1 MPYMTKTYRYRN
13 SLDAIYDRSRL
24 AKSMRAVI
32 FVAALVAALAL
43 LAGTAMEVRGQA
55 SMGRISG
62 TVVDAETGDPLIGA
76 TVVVV
81 GLELG
86 AMADLEGTYLI
97 RNVPAGLHAVQVSM
111 IGYAAKRITEIQ
123 VEPDQVSRIDITVEQ
138 ELIVADVVEVT
149 ARSLENT
156 EASLLKQRQNALS
169 ISDAISA
176 EDISRGAQGDVAAA
190 MTRVTGASVV
200 DGKYVYIRGLG
211 ERYSTAQ
218 LNGTSLPNADPNSKS
233 VQMDIFAANL
243 LDNITTEKTFTP
255 DKPGNFTGGSV
266 NVKTKSLP
274 ESFTMSFSSS
284 TKYNTQSSF
293 KDMLSYEGGEYDF
306 LGFDDGTRD
315 IPLPLRNPDVEIPS
329 ITSALRDPEA
339 AQLLDLYSRSFTDK
353 SMTPT
358 TIEGGL
364 GQSYAFSIGN
374 QTEIAERPFGMLG
387 SVSYNRNI
395 SAYDNGASGI
405 WKRVSRE
412 AEGLN
417 RERFATDMSGS
428 EEVLWGGLVNATYQP
443 SITHEIGVNVL
454 YNRSGEKLSRFQTGA
469 WPSSLPGENVRYET
483 RVLSF
488 IEREMRSLQFRGKHV
503 MPSVSNMEIE
513 WTGAFIRSNQDEPD
527 LRYFTNEF
535 QTVDA
540 AGEGAPDID
549 SYTIALSNYAAPTR
563 YFRNLEESNRDFKLD
578 VTLPF
583 TPWSG
588 LTARMKFGGAYLD
601 KDHTFRERRFS
612 FRQDAL
618 QYRNDPVVFFST
630 VRTGILP
637 DEYQD
642 TPGFTRFGNFVS
654 EDSDL
659 RNNYDGDQEIRAGYV
674 MLDLPLTRRFKVTGG
689 ARYESTLLDVAS
701 HETTLTPG
709 RLDEKDWLPS
719 INTVYQVVDNMNV
732 RGAYSRTLARPSFR
746 ELAPFASFLFVGDY
760 IFVGNSDLKR
770 TLIDNYDLRWEW
782 FNRPGEI
789 YALSYFYKKFE
800 NPIERVI
807 VTTNGE
813 IQFQNV
819 DRALVSGLELE
830 FRKQLDQLHPSLGNF
845 QLGGNLSLISSQV
858 DIAPSELAIIRA
870 LDPGAG
876 ETRKLQG
883 QSPYVVNID
892 AMYDNPDTGTLVSVH
907 YNVFGER
914 LSEVSTGGTP
924 NAFEQPAGMLDITGS
939 QRLWDRV
946 TLKFSAKNLLDP
958 DIKKVHPFN
967 NEEYIRSLYKRGR
980 TFSLGFS
987 YGI

>member
-1 MPYMTKTYRYRN
+1 MAKTYRFGN
-13 SLDAIYDRSRL
+13 SLDALYDGSRL
-24 AKSMRAVI
+24 ATSMRAAV
-32 FVAALVAALAL
+32 FTAALAL
-43 LAGTAMEVRGQA
+43 LAFTVMEARGQA

-86 AMADLEGTYLI
+86 AMADLEGAYLI
-97 RNVPAGLHAVQVSM
+97 RNVPAGLHTVRVSM
-111 IGYAAKRITEIQ
+111 IGYAAKRVTEIQ
-123 VEPDQVSRIDITVEQ
+123 VDPGQVSRINITVEQ

-149 ARSLENT
+149 ARHLENT
-156 EASLLKQRQNALS
+156 EAALLKQRQNALS

-274 ESFTMSFSSS
+274 ESFTMSFSTS

-293 KDMLSYEGGEYDF
+293 KDMLSYDGGEYDF
-306 LGFDDGTRD
+306 LGFDDGIRD

-339 AQLLDLYSRSFTDK
+339 AQLLDLYSKSFADK

-374 QTEIAERPFGMLG
+374 QTEIADRPFGMLG
-387 SVSYNRNI
+387 SVSFNRNI

-412 AEGLN
+412 SEGLN

-443 SITHEIGVNVL
+443 SITHEVGVNVL

-563 YFRNLEESNRDFKLD
+563 YFRNLVESNRDFKLD

-583 TPWSG
+583 TPWDG
-588 LTARMKFGGAYLD
+588 LTARLKLGGAYLD

-630 VRTGILP
+630 ARTGILP
-637 DEYQD
+637 DELQD

-654 EDSDL
+654 EDTDL
-659 RNNYDGDQEIRAGYV
+659 KNNYDGDQEIRAGYL
-674 MLDLPLTRRFKVTGG
+674 MLDLPLTKRFKITGG

-701 HETTLTPG
+701 HETSLAPG

-760 IFVGNSDLKR
+760 IFVGNSELKR
-770 TLIDNYDLRWEW
+770 TLIDNYDFRWEW

-800 NPIERVI
+800 NPIERAI

-830 FRKQLDQLHPSLGNF
+830 FRKQLDQLHPALSNF
-845 QLGGNLSLISSQV
+845 QVGGNLSLVRSQV

-870 LDPGAG
+870 LDPGAA

-892 AMYDNPDTGTLVSVH
+892 AMYDNTDTGTLVSVH

-967 NEEYIRSLYKRGR
+967 NEEFIRSLYKRGR
-980 TFSLGFS
+980 TFSFGFS

>member
-1 MPYMTKTYRYRN
+1 MTSAFPFANCRFPKIVPGWMVG
-13 SLDAIYDRSRL
+13 SML
-24 AKSMRAVI
+24 AAV
-32 FVAALVAALAL
+32 
-43 LAGTAMEVRGQA
+43 TAVTLFAVTLTEVRAQGLE
-55 SMGRISG
+55 GRISG
-62 TVVDAETGDPLIGA
+62 TIVDADTGDPLIGA
-76 TVVVV
+76 SVLVT
-81 GLELG
+81 GLALG

-97 RNVPAGLHAVQVSM
+97 RNVPAGQHTIVVSM
-111 IGYAAKRITEIQ
+111 IGYAQKRITEIQ
-123 VEPDQVSRIDITVEQ
+123 VDPGQVTKIDVSVE
-138 ELIVADVVEVT
+138 EVILEADVVEVT
-149 ARSLENT
+149 ARSLQNT
-156 EASLLKQRQNALS
+156 EAALLKRRQNALS

-218 LNGTSLPNADPNSKS
+218 LNGTSLPNTDPNSKS
-233 VQMDIFAANL
+233 VQMDIFATNL

-274 ESFTMSFSSS
+274 ESFTMSFSTS
-284 TKYNTQSSF
+284 TKYNSQSSF
-293 KDMLSYEGGEYDF
+293 KDMLSYDGGEYDF

-315 IPLPLRNPDVEIPS
+315 IPLPLQNPDVEIPS

-339 AQLLDLYSRSFTDK
+339 AQLLDVYSKSFTDK
-353 SMTPT
+353 TMTPT
-358 TIEGGL
+358 TIEGAL
-364 GQSYAFSIGN
+364 GQSYSFSIGN
-374 QTEIAERPFGMLG
+374 QTTVLDRPFGMLG
-387 SVSYNRNI
+387 SVSYSRNI

-412 AEGLN
+412 SEGLN
-417 RERFATDMSGS
+417 RERFATDSSGS
-428 EEVLWGGLVNATYQP
+428 EEVLWGGLVNATYRP
-443 SITHEIGVNVL
+443 SITHEIGANLL

-469 WPSSLPGENVRYET
+469 WPSSLPGDNVRYET

-503 MPSVSNMEIE
+503 LPSVSNMEIE
-513 WTGAFIRSNQDEPD
+513 WTGAFIRSTQDEPD

-540 AGEGAPDID
+540 EGQGASDID

-583 TPWSG
+583 SPWSG
-588 LTARMKFGGAYLD
+588 LTARLKLGGAYLD

-612 FRQDAL
+612 FRQDNL
-618 QYRNDPVVFFST
+618 QYRNDPVVFFSSA
-630 VRTGILP
+630 RTGILP
-637 DEYQD
+637 NELQD

-659 RNNYDGDQEIRAGYV
+659 KNNYDGEQEIMAGYV
-674 MLDLPLTRRFKVTGG
+674 MLDLPFSRRFKVTGG

-701 HETTLTPG
+701 HEPSLSPG
-709 RLDEKDWLPS
+709 KLDEKDWLPS
-719 INTVYQVVDNMNV
+719 VNTVYQVVDNMNV

-760 IFVGNSDLKR
+760 IFVGNSELKR

-782 FNRPGEI
+782 FTRPGEI
-789 YALSYFYKKFE
+789 AALSYFYKKFE

-819 DRALVSGLELE
+819 DAAFVTGVELE
-830 FRKQLDQLHPSLGNF
+830 YRKRLDQLHPSLSNF
-845 QLGGNLSLISSQV
+845 QIGGNLSLVRSQV
-858 DIAPSELAIIRA
+858 DIAPSELAVIRA
-870 LDPGAG
+870 LDPNAAD
-876 ETRKLQG
+876 TRELQG

-892 AMYDNPDTGTLVSVH
+892 AMYDNTDTGTLVSVH

-967 NEEYIRSLYKRGR
+967 NEEFIRSLYKRGR
-980 TFSLGFS
+980 TYSIGFS

>member
-1 MPYMTKTYRYRN
+1 MTKTYRFRN
-13 SLDAIYDRSRL
+13 GHYAKYDRNRL
-24 AKSMRAVI
+24 AASMRAAVV
-32 FVAALVAALAL
+32 VAALAVVLAL

-62 TVVDAETGDPLIGA
+62 TVVDAATGDPLIGA

-86 AMADLEGTYLI
+86 AMADLEGAYLI
-97 RNVPAGLHAVQVSM
+97 RNVPAGLHTVRVSM
-111 IGYAAKRITEIQ
+111 IGYAAKRVTGVH

-156 EASLLKQRQNALS
+156 EASLLKRRQNALS

-218 LNGTSLPNADPNSKS
+218 LNGTALPNADPNSKS

-274 ESFTMSFSSS
+274 ESFTMSFSTS

-315 IPLPLRNPDVEIPS
+315 IPLPLQNPDVEIPG

-339 AQLLDLYSRSFTDK
+339 AQLLDLYSKSFADK

-387 SVSYNRNI
+387 SVSYNRNV

-513 WTGAFIRSNQDEPD
+513 WTGAFIRSTQDEPD

-588 LTARMKFGGAYLD
+588 LTARLKFGGAYLD

-630 VRTGILP
+630 ARTGILP
-637 DEYQD
+637 DEFQD

-659 RNNYDGDQEIRAGYV
+659 RNNYDGDQEIRAGYM
-674 MLDLPLTRRFKVTGG
+674 MLDLPITRRFKVTGG

-701 HETTLTPG
+701 HETSLTPG

-760 IFVGNSDLKR
+760 IFVGNSELKR
-770 TLIDNYDLRWEW
+770 TLIDNYDFRWEW
-782 FNRPGEI
+782 FTRPGEI
-789 YALSYFYKKFE
+789 
-800 NPIERVI
+800 
-807 VTTNGE
+807 
-813 IQFQNV
+813 
-819 DRALVSGLELE
+819 
-830 FRKQLDQLHPSLGNF
+830 
-845 QLGGNLSLISSQV
+845 
-858 DIAPSELAIIRA
+858 
-870 LDPGAG
+870 
-876 ETRKLQG
+876 
-883 QSPYVVNID
+883 
-892 AMYDNPDTGTLVSVH
+892 
-907 YNVFGER
+907 
-914 LSEVSTGGTP
+914 
-924 NAFEQPAGMLDITGS
+924 
-939 QRLWDRV
+939 
-946 TLKFSAKNLLDP
+946 
-958 DIKKVHPFN
+958 
-967 NEEYIRSLYKRGR
+967 
-980 TFSLGFS
+980 
-987 YGI
+987 

>member
-1 MPYMTKTYRYRN
+1 MTKEYRWSGFRI
-13 SLDAIYDRSRL
+13 SKFGTGWLVRPLL
-24 AKSMRAVI
+24 A
-32 FVAALVAALAL
+32 AATALAIV
-43 LAGTAMEVRGQA
+43 AGTATEMRAQESA
-55 SMGRISG
+55 GRISG
-62 TVVDAETGDPLIGA
+62 TVVDSETGDPLIGA
-76 TVVVV
+76 TVTVV
-81 GLELG
+81 GLQLG
-86 AMADLEGTYLI
+86 AMADLEGTFLI
-97 RNVPAGLHAVQVSM
+97 RNVPVGQHTVLVSM
-111 IGYAAKRITEIQ
+111 IGFAQKRVTE
-123 VEPDQVSRIDITVEQ
+123 VRVDPGQVSRIDIAVDQ

-156 EASLLKQRQNALS
+156 EAALLKQRQNALS

-211 ERYSTAQ
+211 ERYSSAQ
-218 LNGTSLPNADPNSKS
+218 LNGTSLPNTDPNSKS
-233 VQMDIFAANL
+233 VQMDIFATNL

-274 ESFTMSFSSS
+274 ESFTMSFSTS
-284 TKYNTQSSF
+284 TKYNSQSSF
-293 KDMLSYEGGEYDF
+293 KDILSYDGGEYDF

-315 IPLPLRNPDVEIPS
+315 IPLALQNPDVEIPS

-339 AQLLDLYSRSFTDK
+339 AQLLDLYSKSFGDK

-358 TIEGGL
+358 TTEGAL
-364 GQSYAFSIGN
+364 GQSYSFSIGN
-374 QTEIAERPFGMLG
+374 QTTVLDRPFGMLG

-412 AEGLN
+412 SEGLN
-417 RERFATDMSGS
+417 RERFATDTNGS
-428 EEVLWGGLVNATYQP
+428 EEVLWGGLVNATYRP
-443 SITHEIGVNVL
+443 SITHEIGANVL
-454 YNRSGEKLSRFQTGA
+454 YNRSGEKQSRYQTGA
-469 WPSSLPGENVRYET
+469 WPSSLPGDNVRYET

-503 MPSVSNMEIE
+503 LPSVSNLEIE
-513 WTGAFIRSNQDEPD
+513 WNGAFIRSTQDEPD
-527 LRYFTNEF
+527 LRFFTNEF

-540 AGEGAPDID
+540 EGQGASDID

-563 YFRNLEESNRDFKLD
+563 YFRNLEETNRDFKLD
-578 VTLPF
+578 LTLPF
-583 TPWSG
+583 SPWSG
-588 LTARMKFGGAYLD
+588 LTARLKLGGAYLD

-612 FRQDAL
+612 FRQDNL
-618 QYRNDPVVFFST
+618 QYRNDPVVFFSSA
-630 VRTGILP
+630 RTGILP
-637 DEYQD
+637 DAFQD

-659 RNNYDGDQEIRAGYV
+659 KNNYDGEQEIMAGYV
-674 MLDLPLTRRFKVTGG
+674 MLDLPFSRRFKVTGG
-689 ARYESTLLDVAS
+689 ARYESTLLDVVS
-701 HETTLTPG
+701 HEPSLSPG
-709 RLDEKDWLPS
+709 KLDEKDWLPS
-719 INTVYQVVDNMNV
+719 VNTVYEVVDNMNV

-746 ELAPFASFLFVGDY
+746 ELAPFASFLFVGDF
-760 IFVGNSDLKR
+760 IFVGNNELKR

-782 FNRPGEI
+782 FTRPGEI

-819 DRALVSGLELE
+819 DAAFVTGVELE
-830 FRKQLDQLHPSLGNF
+830 YRTRLDQLHPSLSNF
-845 QLGGNLSLISSQV
+845 QIGGNLSLVRSQV
-858 DIAPSELAIIRA
+858 DIAPSELAVIRA
-870 LDPGAG
+870 LDPNAG
-876 ETRKLQG
+876 DTRELQG
-883 QSPYVVNID
+883 QSPYVVNFD
-892 AMYDNPDTGTLVSVH
+892 AMYDNTDTGTLVSVH

-967 NEEYIRSLYKRGR
+967 NEEFIRSLYKRGR
-980 TFSLGFS
+980 TYSVGFS

>member
-1 MPYMTKTYRYRN
+1 MTKTYRFRN
-13 SLDAIYDRSRL
+13 SHDEIYDRSRL
-24 AKSMRAVI
+24 AKSMLAVV
-32 FVAALVAALAL
+32 FVAALAL
-43 LAGTAMEVRGQA
+43 LAGTAMEIRGQT

-111 IGYAAKRITEIQ
+111 IGYAATRITEIR
-123 VEPDQVSRIDITVEQ
+123 VEPGQVSRIDITVEQ

-156 EASLLKQRQNALS
+156 EASLLKHRQNALS

-293 KDMLSYEGGEYDF
+293 KDMLSYDGGEYDF

-329 ITSALRDPEA
+329 ITSALRDPET

-412 AEGLN
+412 SEGLN

-503 MPSVSNMEIE
+503 MPSVSNLEIE

-630 VRTGILP
+630 ARTGILP

-701 HETTLTPG
+701 HETSLTPG

-760 IFVGNSDLKR
+760 IFVGNSELKR
-770 TLIDNYDLRWEW
+770 TLIDNYDFRWEW

-892 AMYDNPDTGTLVSVH
+892 AMYDNTDTGTLVSVH

-967 NEEYIRSLYKRGR
+967 NEEYIRSLYQRGR

>member
-1 MPYMTKTYRYRN
+1 MKSENRFSILHYPK
-13 SLDAIYDRSRL
+13 IEPGRL
-24 AKSMRAVI
+24 FSSMLAVL
-32 FVAALVAALAL
+32 FAAAVL
-43 LAGTAMEVRGQA
+43 LGTAAEAGAQQ
-55 SMGRISG
+55 STGRISG
-62 TVVDAETGDPLIGA
+62 TVVDSETGDPLIGA
-76 TVVVV
+76 TVTVV
-81 GLELG
+81 GLQLG
-86 AMADLEGTYLI
+86 AMADLEGTFLI
-97 RNVPAGLHAVQVSM
+97 RNVPVGQHTVLVSM
-111 IGYAAKRITEIQ
+111 IGFAQKRVTEIQ
-123 VEPDQVSRIDITVEQ
+123 VDTGQVSRIDIAVDP
-138 ELIVADVVEVT
+138 ELIMADVVEVT
-149 ARSLENT
+149 ARSLQNT

-211 ERYSTAQ
+211 ERYSSAQ
-218 LNGTSLPNADPNSKS
+218 LNGTSLPNTDPNSKS
-233 VQMDIFAANL
+233 VQMDIFATNL

-274 ESFTMSFSSS
+274 ESFTMSFSTS
-284 TKYNTQSSF
+284 TKYNAQSSF
-293 KDMLSYEGGEYDF
+293 KDILSYDGGEYDF

-339 AQLLDLYSRSFTDK
+339 AQLLDLYSKSFTDK

-358 TIEGGL
+358 SIEGGL

-374 QTEIAERPFGMLG
+374 QTEIADRPFGMLG

-412 AEGLN
+412 SEGLN

-443 SITHEIGVNVL
+443 DITHEIGVNVL

-469 WPSSLPGENVRYET
+469 WPSSLPGDNVRYET

-503 MPSVSNMEIE
+503 LPSVSNLEIE
-513 WTGAFIRSNQDEPD
+513 WNGAFIRSTQDEPD
-527 LRYFTNEF
+527 LRFFTNEF

-540 AGEGAPDID
+540 EGQGASDID

-563 YFRNLEESNRDFKLD
+563 YFRNLEETNRDFKLD
-578 VTLPF
+578 LTLPF
-583 TPWSG
+583 SPWSG
-588 LTARMKFGGAYLD
+588 LTARLKLGGAYLD

-612 FRQDAL
+612 FRQDNL
-618 QYRNDPVVFFST
+618 QYRNDPVVFFSSA
-630 VRTGILP
+630 RTGILP

-659 RNNYDGDQEIRAGYV
+659 KNNYDGGQEIMAGYV
-674 MLDLPLTRRFKVTGG
+674 MLDLPFSRRFKVTGG
-689 ARYESTLLDVAS
+689 ARYESTLLDVVS
-701 HETTLTPG
+701 HEPSLSPG
-709 RLDEKDWLPS
+709 KLDEKDWLPS
-719 INTVYQVVDNMNV
+719 VNTVYEVVDNMNV

-760 IFVGNSDLKR
+760 IFVGNSELKR

-782 FNRPGEI
+782 FTRPGEI

-819 DRALVSGLELE
+819 DAAFVTGVELE
-830 FRKQLDQLHPSLGNF
+830 YRTRLDQLHPFLSNF
-845 QLGGNLSLISSQV
+845 QIGGNLSLVRSQV
-858 DIAPSELAIIRA
+858 DIAPSELAVIRA
-870 LDPGAG
+870 LDPNAAD
-876 ETRKLQG
+876 TRELQG

-892 AMYDNPDTGTLVSVH
+892 AMYDNTDTGTLVSVH
-907 YNVFGER
+907 YNVFGQR

-967 NEEYIRSLYKRGR
+967 NEEFIRSLYKRGR
-980 TFSLGFS
+980 TYSVGFS

>member
-1 MPYMTKTYRYRN
+1 MTGRYRFRN
-13 SLDAIYDRSRL
+13 SPGSKFDRSLL
-24 AKSMRAVI
+24 AASMLAVV
-32 FVAALVAALAL
+32 FAVAL
-43 LAGTAMEVRGQA
+43 LAGTAFDVRAQA
-55 SMGRISG
+55 SVGRISG

-76 TVVVV
+76 TVAVA

-86 AMADLEGTYLI
+86 GMADLEGNYLI
-97 RNVPAGLHAVQVSM
+97 RNVPVGKHTVQVSM
-111 IGYAAKRITEIQ
+111 IGYARKRVTEIR
-123 VEPDQVSRIDITVEQ
+123 VVPGQVSRIDIAVVQ

-156 EASLLKQRQNALS
+156 EAALLKRRQNALS

-176 EDISRGAQGDVAAA
+176 EDISRSAQGDVAAA
-190 MTRVTGASVV
+190 MARVTGASVV

-233 VQMDIFAANL
+233 VQMDIFATNL

-274 ESFTMSFSSS
+274 ESFTMSFSTS
-284 TKYNTQSSF
+284 TKFNTQSSF
-293 KDMLSYEGGEYDF
+293 KDMLSYDGGEYDF

-315 IPLPLRNPDVEIPS
+315 IPLPLQNPDVEIPS
-329 ITSALRDPEA
+329 ITSALRDPAA
-339 AQLLDLYSRSFTDK
+339 AQLLDLYSKSFTDK
-353 SMTPT
+353 TMAPT
-358 TIEGGL
+358 TQKGGL

-374 QTEIAERPFGMLG
+374 QTEIADRPFGMLG

-412 AEGLN
+412 SEGLN

-428 EEVLWGGLVNATYQP
+428 EEVLWGGLVNATYRP
-443 SITHEIGVNVL
+443 SITHEIGANVL

-503 MPSVSNMEIE
+503 LPSVSNIEIE

-563 YFRNLEESNRDFKLD
+563 YFRNLEESNRDFRLD

-583 TPWSG
+583 TSWSG
-588 LTARMKFGGAYLD
+588 LAARLKFGGAFLD

-612 FRQDAL
+612 FRQDNL
-618 QYRNDPVVFFST
+618 LYRNDPVVFFSSA
-630 VRTGILP
+630 RSGILP
-637 DEYQD
+637 DEFQD

-659 RNNYDGDQEIRAGYV
+659 KNDYDGEQEIRAGYL
-674 MLDLPLTRRFKVTGG
+674 MLDLPLTRRFRVTGG

-701 HETTLTPG
+701 HDESLTPG
-709 RLDEKDWLPS
+709 KLDEKDWLPS
-719 INTVYQVVDNMNV
+719 INTVFQVVDNMNV
-732 RGAYSRTLARPSFR
+732 RGVYSRTLARPSFR

-760 IFVGNSDLKR
+760 TFVGNSELKR
-770 TLIDNYDLRWEW
+770 TLIDNYDFRWEW

-789 YALSYFYKKFE
+789 HALSYFYKKFE

-819 DRALVSGLELE
+819 DRAFVTGLELE
-830 FRKQLDQLHPSLGNF
+830 YRKRLDQLHPALSNF
-845 QLGGNLSLISSQV
+845 QLGGNLSLVKSQV
-858 DIAPSELAIIRA
+858 DIAPSELTIIRA
-870 LDPGAG
+870 LDPSAA
-876 ETRKLQG
+876 ETRELQG
-883 QSPYVVNID
+883 QSPYVINID
-892 AMYDNPDTGTLVSVH
+892 AMYDNTDTGTLLSVH

-924 NAFEQPAGMLDITGS
+924 SAFEQPAGMLDITGS

-958 DIKKVHPFN
+958 DIKKVHSFN
-967 NEEYIRSLYKRGR
+967 SEEFIRSLYKRGR
-980 TFSLGFS
+980 TFSMGFS

>member
-1 MPYMTKTYRYRN
+1 MTKTYRFRN
-13 SLDAIYDRSRL
+13 SLYAKCDRSWL
-24 AKSMRAVI
+24 ATTMLAAVL
-32 FVAALVAALAL
+32 AAALAL
-43 LAGTAMEVRGQA
+43 VAGTAMEVRGQE

-62 TVVDAETGDPLIGA
+62 TVVDSETGDPLIGA

-86 AMADLEGTYLI
+86 SMADLEGSYLI
-97 RNVPAGLHAVQVSM
+97 RNVPAGQHTVQVSM
-111 IGYAAKRITEIQ
+111 IGYAAMRVTEIQ
-123 VEPDQVSRIDITVEQ
+123 VEPGQVSRIDITVEQ
-138 ELIVADVVEVT
+138 ELILADVVEVT

-156 EASLLKQRQNALS
+156 EAALLKRRQNALS

-218 LNGTSLPNADPNSKS
+218 LNGTSLPNTDPNSKS
-233 VQMDIFAANL
+233 VQMDIFATNL

-255 DKPGNFTGGSV
+255 DKPGNFTGGSI

-274 ESFTMSFSSS
+274 ESFTMSFSTS

-293 KDMLSYEGGEYDF
+293 KDMLSYDGGEYDF
-306 LGFDDGTRD
+306 LGFDDGTRN
-315 IPLPLRNPDVEIPS
+315 IPLPLQNPDVEIPS

-339 AQLLDLYSRSFTDK
+339 AQLLDLYSKSFTDK

-358 TIEGGL
+358 TVEGGL

-374 QTEIAERPFGMLG
+374 QTEIADRPFGMLG

-412 AEGLN
+412 SEGLN

-428 EEVLWGGLVNATYQP
+428 EEVLWGGLVNATYRP
-443 SITHEIGVNVL
+443 SITHEIGANVL

-503 MPSVSNMEIE
+503 LPSVSNAEIE

-588 LTARMKFGGAYLD
+588 LTARLKLGGAYLD
-601 KDHTFRERRFS
+601 KEHTFRERRFS

-618 QYRNDPVVFFST
+618 QYRNDPVVFFSSA
-630 VRTGILP
+630 RTGILP
-637 DEYQD
+637 HELQD

-654 EDSDL
+654 EDTDL
-659 RNNYDGDQEIRAGYV
+659 KNNFDGEQEIMAGYL

-701 HETTLTPG
+701 HESSLTPG
-709 RLDEKDWLPS
+709 KLDEKDWLPS
-719 INTVYQVVDNMNV
+719 VNAVYQVVDNMNV

-760 IFVGNSDLKR
+760 IFVGNSELKR
-770 TLIDNYDLRWEW
+770 TLIDNYDFRWEW

-819 DRALVSGLELE
+819 DRALVTGLELE
-830 FRKQLDQLHPSLGNF
+830 YRKRLDQLHPSLSNF
-845 QLGGNLSLISSQV
+845 QIGGNLSLVRSQV

-870 LDPGAG
+870 LDPGAA

-892 AMYDNPDTGTLVSVH
+892 AMYDNTDTGSLVSLH

-967 NEEYIRSLYKRGR
+967 NEEFIRSLYKRGR

>member
-1 MPYMTKTYRYRN
+1 MTKTYRFRN
-13 SLDAIYDRSRL
+13 SPKAMCDRSWL
-24 AKSMRAVI
+24 ATFMLAAVL
-32 FVAALVAALAL
+32 AAALAL
-43 LAGTAMEVRGQA
+43 VAGTAMEVRGQE

-86 AMADLEGTYLI
+86 AMADLEGSYLI

-111 IGYAAKRITEIQ
+111 IGYAEKRVTGIQ
-123 VEPDQVSRIDITVEQ
+123 VEPGQVSRIDVGVEQ

-156 EASLLKQRQNALS
+156 EASLLKRRQNALS

-274 ESFTMSFSSS
+274 ESFTMSFSTS

-293 KDMLSYEGGEYDF
+293 KDMLSYDGGEYDF

-315 IPLPLRNPDVEIPS
+315 IPLPLRNPDVKIPS

-374 QTEIAERPFGMLG
+374 QTEIADRPFGMLG
-387 SVSYNRNI
+387 SVSYSRNI

-412 AEGLN
+412 SEGLN
-417 RERFATDMSGS
+417 GERFATDMSGS
-428 EEVLWGGLVNATYQP
+428 EEVLWGGLANATYQP

-503 MPSVSNMEIE
+503 MPSLSNMEIE

-540 AGEGAPDID
+540 AGEGVPDID

-563 YFRNLEESNRDFKLD
+563 YFRNLEESNRDFRLD

-588 LTARMKFGGAYLD
+588 LSARLKFGGAYLD

-618 QYRNDPVVFFST
+618 QYRNDPVGFFST
-630 VRTGILP
+630 ARTGILP
-637 DEYQD
+637 DEFQD
-642 TPGFTRFGNFVS
+642 TPGFTRFGNYVS
-654 EDSDL
+654 EDSDP
-659 RNNYDGDQEIRAGYV
+659 RNNYDGDQEIRAGYL

-701 HETTLTPG
+701 HEASLTPG
-709 RLDEKDWLPS
+709 KLDEKDWLPS

-732 RGAYSRTLARPSFR
+732 RGAFSRTLARPSFR

-760 IFVGNSDLKR
+760 IFVGNSELKR
-770 TLIDNYDLRWEW
+770 TLIDNYDFRWEW

-830 FRKQLDQLHPSLGNF
+830 FRKQLDQLHPALSNF
-845 QLGGNLSLISSQV
+845 QIGGNLSLIRSQV
-858 DIAPSELAIIRA
+858 DIAPSELAFIRA
-870 LDPGAG
+870 LDPGAAQ
-876 ETRKLQG
+876 TRKLQG
-883 QSPYVVNID
+883 QSPYVVNVD
-892 AMYDNPDTGTLVSVH
+892 AMYDNTDTGTLVSFH

-967 NEEYIRSLYKRGR
+967 NEEFIRSLYKRGR

>member
-1 MPYMTKTYRYRN
+1 
-13 SLDAIYDRSRL
+13 
-24 AKSMRAVI
+24 
-32 FVAALVAALAL
+32 
-43 LAGTAMEVRGQA
+43 
-55 SMGRISG
+55 
-62 TVVDAETGDPLIGA
+62 
-76 TVVVV
+76 
-81 GLELG
+81 
-86 AMADLEGTYLI
+86 
-97 RNVPAGLHAVQVSM
+97 
-111 IGYAAKRITEIQ
+111 
-123 VEPDQVSRIDITVEQ
+123 
-138 ELIVADVVEVT
+138 
-149 ARSLENT
+149 
-156 EASLLKQRQNALS
+156 
-169 ISDAISA
+169 
-176 EDISRGAQGDVAAA
+176 
-190 MTRVTGASVV
+190 
-200 DGKYVYIRGLG
+200 
-211 ERYSTAQ
+211 
-218 LNGTSLPNADPNSKS
+218 
-233 VQMDIFAANL
+233 
-243 LDNITTEKTFTP
+243 
-255 DKPGNFTGGSV
+255 
-266 NVKTKSLP
+266 
-274 ESFTMSFSSS
+274 
-284 TKYNTQSSF
+284 
-293 KDMLSYEGGEYDF
+293 
-306 LGFDDGTRD
+306 
-315 IPLPLRNPDVEIPS
+315 
-329 ITSALRDPEA
+329 
-339 AQLLDLYSRSFTDK
+339 
-353 SMTPT
+353 
-358 TIEGGL
+358 
-364 GQSYAFSIGN
+364 
-374 QTEIAERPFGMLG
+374 
-387 SVSYNRNI
+387 
-395 SAYDNGASGI
+395 
-405 WKRVSRE
+405 
-412 AEGLN
+412 
-417 RERFATDMSGS
+417 
-428 EEVLWGGLVNATYQP
+428 
-443 SITHEIGVNVL
+443 ITHEIGVNVL

-503 MPSVSNMEIE
+503 MPSVSNIEIE

-588 LTARMKFGGAYLD
+588 LTARLKFGGAYLD

-630 VRTGILP
+630 ARTGILP
-637 DEYQD
+637 DEFQD

-659 RNNYDGDQEIRAGYV
+659 RNNYDGDQEIRAGYM
-674 MLDLPLTRRFKVTGG
+674 MLDLPITRRFKVTGG

-701 HETTLTPG
+701 HETSLTPG

-760 IFVGNSDLKR
+760 IFVGNSELKR
-770 TLIDNYDLRWEW
+770 TLIDNYDFRWEW

-789 YALSYFYKKFE
+789 YALSYFYKNFE
-800 NPIERVI
+800 NPIERAI

-819 DRALVSGLELE
+819 DRARVSGLELE

-870 LDPGAG
+870 LDPGAA

-892 AMYDNPDTGTLVSVH
+892 AMYDNTDTGTLVSVH

-958 DIKKVHPFN
+958 DIKKV
-967 NEEYIRSLYKRGR
+967 
-980 TFSLGFS
+980 
-987 YGI
+987 

>member
-1 MPYMTKTYRYRN
+1 MTKTYRLRN
-13 SLDAIYDRSRL
+13 RHNAKYDRSWL
-24 AKSMRAVI
+24 ATSIQAA
-32 FVAALVAALAL
+32 FVAAALAL
-43 LAGTAMEVRGQA
+43 VAGTALEIRGQE

-76 TVVVV
+76 TVVVL

-86 AMADLEGTYLI
+86 TMADLEGTYLI
-97 RNVPAGLHAVQVSM
+97 RNVPAGLHTVQVSM
-111 IGYAAKRITEIQ
+111 IGYAEKRVTEIR
-123 VEPDQVSRIDITVEQ
+123 VDPGRVSSIDIAVEQ

-149 ARSLENT
+149 ARALENT
-156 EASLLKQRQNALS
+156 EASLLKRRQNALS

-200 DGKYVYIRGLG
+200 DGKYIYIRGLG

-218 LNGTSLPNADPNSKS
+218 LNGTSLPNTDPNSKS

-274 ESFTMSFSSS
+274 ESFTMSFSTS
-284 TKYNTQSSF
+284 TKFNTRSSF
-293 KDMLSYEGGEYDF
+293 KDMLSYDGGEYDY

-315 IPLPLRNPDVEIPS
+315 IPLPLRNPDVEIPG

-339 AQLLDLYSRSFTDK
+339 AQRLDLYSRSFTDK

-358 TIEGGL
+358 TVEGGL

-374 QTEIAERPFGMLG
+374 QMEIAERPFGMLG
-387 SVSYNRNI
+387 SVSYNRNL
-395 SAYDNGASGI
+395 SAYDNGVSGI

-412 AEGLN
+412 SEGLN
-417 RERFATDMSGS
+417 MERYATDMSGS
-428 EEVLWGGLVNATYQP
+428 EEVLWGGLVNATYRP
-443 SITHEIGVNVL
+443 SITQEIGVNVL

-488 IEREMRSLQFRGKHV
+488 VEREMRSLQFRGKHV
-503 MPSVSNMEIE
+503 LPSVSNMEVE
-513 WTGAFIRSNQDEPD
+513 WTGAFIRSKQDEPD

-535 QTVDA
+535 QTLDA

-583 TPWSG
+583 TPWAG
-588 LTARMKFGGAYLD
+588 LSARLKIGGAYVD

-612 FRQDAL
+612 FRQDNL
-618 QYRNDPVVFFST
+618 QYRNDPVDFFST
-630 VRTGILP
+630 ARTGILP
-637 DEYQD
+637 GEFQD
-642 TPGFTRFGNFVS
+642 APGFTRFGNFIT

-659 RNNYDGDQEIRAGYV
+659 RNNYDGDQAIRAGYL
-674 MLDLPLTRRFKVTGG
+674 MLDLPITRRIKVTGG
-689 ARYESTLLDVAS
+689 ARYESTLLRVAS
-701 HETTLTPG
+701 HETSLAPG
-709 RLDEKDWLPS
+709 KLDEKDWLPS

-732 RGAYSRTLARPSFR
+732 RGAFSRTLARPSFR

-760 IFVGNSDLKR
+760 IFVGNSELKR
-770 TLIDNYDLRWEW
+770 TLIDNYDFRWEW

-789 YALSYFYKKFE
+789 YAVSYFYKMFE
-800 NPIERVI
+800 NPIERAI

-819 DRALVSGLELE
+819 DRARVSGLELE
-830 FRKQLDQLHPSLGNF
+830 FRKQLDQLHPSLNNF
-845 QLGGNLSLISSQV
+845 QIGGNLSLVRSQV

-870 LDPGAG
+870 LDPGAA

-883 QSPYVVNID
+883 QSPYVVNIN
-892 AMYDNPDTGTLVSVH
+892 AMYDNTDSGTLVSVH

-958 DIKKVHPFN
+958 EIRKVHTFN
-967 NEEYIRSLYKRGR
+967 SDTFIRSLYQRGR

>member
-1 MPYMTKTYRYRN
+1 MTKTYRYRN

-540 AGEGAPDID
+540 AGEGVPDID

-601 KDHTFRERRFS
+601 KNHTFRERRFS

-630 VRTGILP
+630 ARTGILP

-701 HETTLTPG
+701 HETSLTPG

-770 TLIDNYDLRWEW
+770 TLIDNYDFRWEW

>member
-1 MPYMTKTYRYRN
+1 MTETCRIWD
-13 SLDAIYDRSRL
+13 SLYATCDRSRL
-24 AKSMRAVI
+24 ATSRLAV
-32 FVAALVAALAL
+32 ALAAALAL
-43 LAGTAMEVRGQA
+43 LAGTALEARGQA

-86 AMADLEGTYLI
+86 ALADLEGTYLI
-97 RNVPAGLHAVQVSM
+97 RNVPAGQHTVQVSM
-111 IGYAAKRITEIQ
+111 IGYAAKRVTEIQ
-123 VEPDQVSRIDITVEQ
+123 VDPDQVSRIDIAVDQ
-138 ELIVADVVEVT
+138 ELILADVVEVT

-156 EASLLKQRQNALS
+156 EAALLKRRQNALS

-274 ESFTMSFSSS
+274 ESFTMSFSTS

-293 KDMLSYEGGEYDF
+293 KEMLSYDGGEYDF

-395 SAYDNGASGI
+395 SAYDDGASGI

-412 AEGLN
+412 SEGLN

-443 SITHEIGVNVL
+443 SITQEIGVNVL

-513 WTGAFIRSNQDEPD
+513 WTGAFIRSHQDEPD

-540 AGEGAPDID
+540 TGEGAPDID

-563 YFRNLEESNRDFKLD
+563 YFRNLEESNRDFRLD
-578 VTLPF
+578 MTLPF
-583 TPWSG
+583 TPWEG
-588 LTARMKFGGAYLD
+588 LTARLKFGGAYLD

-618 QYRNDPVVFFST
+618 QYRDDPVVFFSAP
-630 VRTGILP
+630 RTGILP
-637 DEYQD
+637 DEFQH

-654 EDSDL
+654 EDSDR
-659 RNNYDGDQEIRAGYV
+659 RNNYDGDQEIRAGYL
-674 MLDLPLTRRFKVTGG
+674 MLDLPITRRFKVTGG

-701 HETTLTPG
+701 HDATLTPG

-719 INTVYQVVDNMNV
+719 INTVYQAVDNMNF

-760 IFVGNSDLKR
+760 TFVGNSELKR
-770 TLIDNYDLRWEW
+770 TLIDNYDFRWEW

-789 YALSYFYKKFE
+789 YALSYFHKKFE

-830 FRKQLDQLHPSLGNF
+830 FRKQLDQLHPSLSNF
-845 QLGGNLSLISSQV
+845 QVGGNLSLIRSQV

-870 LDPGAG
+870 LDPGAA

-892 AMYDNPDTGTLVSVH
+892 VMYDNTDTGTLMSVH

-946 TLKFSAKNLLDP
+946 TLKFSATNLLDP
-958 DIKKVHPFN
+958 DIKKAHPFN
-967 NEEYIRSLYKRGR
+967 KEEFIRSLYKRGR
-980 TFSLGFS
+980 TVSLGFS

>member
-1 MPYMTKTYRYRN
+1 MTNEYRWSGFRIPKFGTGW
-13 SLDAIYDRSRL
+13 LVRPL
-24 AKSMRAVI
+24 
-32 FVAALVAALAL
+32 LVAATALAIV
-43 LAGTAMEVRGQA
+43 AGTATEMRAQESA
-55 SMGRISG
+55 GRISG
-62 TVVDAETGDPLIGA
+62 TVVDSETGDPLIGA
-76 TVVVV
+76 TVTVV
-81 GLELG
+81 GLQLG
-86 AMADLEGTYLI
+86 AMADLEGTFLI
-97 RNVPAGLHAVQVSM
+97 RNVPVGQHTVLVSM
-111 IGYAAKRITEIQ
+111 IGFAQKRVTE
-123 VEPDQVSRIDITVEQ
+123 VRVDPGQVSRIDIAVDQ

-156 EASLLKQRQNALS
+156 EAALLKQRQNALS

-211 ERYSTAQ
+211 ERYSSAQ
-218 LNGTSLPNADPNSKS
+218 LNGTSLPNTDPNSKS
-233 VQMDIFAANL
+233 VQMDIFATNL

-274 ESFTMSFSSS
+274 ESFTMSFSTS
-284 TKYNTQSSF
+284 TKYNSQSSF
-293 KDMLSYEGGEYDF
+293 KDILSYDGGEYDF

-315 IPLPLRNPDVEIPS
+315 IPLALQNPDVEIPS

-339 AQLLDLYSRSFTDK
+339 AQLLDLYSKSFGDK

-358 TIEGGL
+358 TTEGAL
-364 GQSYAFSIGN
+364 GQSYSFSIGN
-374 QTEIAERPFGMLG
+374 QTTVLDRPFGMLG

-412 AEGLN
+412 SEGLN
-417 RERFATDMSGS
+417 RERFATDTSGS
-428 EEVLWGGLVNATYQP
+428 EEVLWGGLVNATYRP
-443 SITHEIGVNVL
+443 SITHEIGANVL
-454 YNRSGEKLSRFQTGA
+454 YNRSGEKQSRYQTGA
-469 WPSSLPGENVRYET
+469 WPSSLPGDNVRYET

-503 MPSVSNMEIE
+503 LPSVSNMEIE

-527 LRYFTNEF
+527 LRFFTNEF

-540 AGEGAPDID
+540 EGQGASDID

-563 YFRNLEESNRDFKLD
+563 YFRNLEETNRDFKLD
-578 VTLPF
+578 LTLPF
-583 TPWSG
+583 SPWSG
-588 LTARMKFGGAYLD
+588 LTARLKLGGAYLD

-612 FRQDAL
+612 FRQDNL
-618 QYRNDPVVFFST
+618 QYRNDPVVFFSSA
-630 VRTGILP
+630 RTGILP
-637 DEYQD
+637 DAFQD

-659 RNNYDGDQEIRAGYV
+659 KNNYDGEQEIMAGYV
-674 MLDLPLTRRFKVTGG
+674 MLDLPFSRRFKVTGG
-689 ARYESTLLDVAS
+689 ARYESTLLDVVS
-701 HETTLTPG
+701 HEPSLSPG
-709 RLDEKDWLPS
+709 NLDEKDWLPS
-719 INTVYQVVDNMNV
+719 VNTVYEVVDNMNV

-746 ELAPFASFLFVGDY
+746 ELAPFASFLFVGDF
-760 IFVGNSDLKR
+760 IFVGNNELKR

-782 FNRPGEI
+782 FTRPGEI

-819 DRALVSGLELE
+819 DAAFVTGVELE
-830 FRKQLDQLHPSLGNF
+830 YRTRLDQLHPSLSNF
-845 QLGGNLSLISSQV
+845 QIGGNLSLVRSQV
-858 DIAPSELAIIRA
+858 DIAPSELAVIRA
-870 LDPGAG
+870 LDPNAG
-876 ETRKLQG
+876 DTRELQG
-883 QSPYVVNID
+883 QSPYVVNFD
-892 AMYDNPDTGTLVSVH
+892 AMYDNTETGTLVSVH

-967 NEEYIRSLYKRGR
+967 NEEFIRSLYKRGR
-980 TFSLGFS
+980 TYSVGFS

>member
-1 MPYMTKTYRYRN
+1 MTKTYRFRN
-13 SLDAIYDRSRL
+13 SLNAIFDRSWL
-24 AKSMRAVI
+24 ATSMQAAV
-32 FVAALVAALAL
+32 FAAALAL
-43 LAGTAMEVRGQA
+43 LAFTAMEARGQA

-62 TVVDAETGDPLIGA
+62 MVVDAETGDPLIGA

-86 AMADLEGTYLI
+86 AMADLEGAYLI
-97 RNVPAGLHAVQVSM
+97 RNVPAGLHTVRVSM
-111 IGYAAKRITEIQ
+111 IGYAAKRVTEIQ
-123 VEPDQVSRIDITVEQ
+123 VDPGRVSRINITVEQ

-156 EASLLKQRQNALS
+156 EAALLKQRQNAVS

-266 NVKTKSLP
+266 NVKTKSMP
-274 ESFTMSFSSS
+274 ESFTMSFSTS

-293 KDMLSYEGGEYDF
+293 KDMLSYDGGEYDF

-315 IPLPLRNPDVEIPS
+315 MPLPLRNPDVEIPS

-339 AQLLDLYSRSFTDK
+339 AQLLDLYSKSFTDK

-374 QTEIAERPFGMLG
+374 QTEIADRPFGMLG

-395 SAYDNGASGI
+395 SAYGNGASGI

-412 AEGLN
+412 SEGLN

-428 EEVLWGGLVNATYQP
+428 EEVLWGGLLNATYQP

-469 WPSSLPGENVRYET
+469 WSSSLPGENVRYET

-583 TPWSG
+583 TPWDG
-588 LTARMKFGGAYLD
+588 RTARLKFGGAYLD

-618 QYRNDPVVFFST
+618 RYRNDPVVFFST
-630 VRTGILP
+630 ARTGILP

-659 RNNYDGDQEIRAGYV
+659 RNNYDGDQEIRAGYL

-709 RLDEKDWLPS
+709 RLNEKDWLPS

-760 IFVGNSDLKR
+760 IFVGNSELKR
-770 TLIDNYDLRWEW
+770 TLIDNYDFRWEW

-800 NPIERVI
+800 NPIERAI

-845 QLGGNLSLISSQV
+845 QVGGNLSLIRSQV

-870 LDPGAG
+870 LDPGAA

-883 QSPYVVNID
+883 QSPYVINID
-892 AMYDNPDTGTLVSVH
+892 AMYDNTDTGTLVSFH

-967 NEEYIRSLYKRGR
+967 NEEFIRSLYKRGR

>member
-1 MPYMTKTYRYRN
+1 MTNVYLFCNNRISKTGPGRV
-13 SLDAIYDRSRL
+13 ARL
-24 AKSMRAVI
+24 I
-32 FVAALVAALAL
+32 LVAAIAVAVLAV
-43 LAGTAMEVRGQA
+43 TVTEVRAQQ
-55 SMGRISG
+55 SVGRISG
-62 TVVDAETGDPLIGA
+62 TIVDAETGDSLIGA
-76 TVVVV
+76 TVMVV

-86 AMADLEGTYLI
+86 AMADLEGAFLI
-97 RNVPAGLHAVQVSM
+97 RNVPAGRHTILVSM
-111 IGYAAKRITEIQ
+111 IGYGQKRVTEIQ
-123 VEPDQVSRIDITVEQ
+123 VDPGQVSRIDVAVEP
-138 ELIVADVVEVT
+138 ELLVADVVEVT
-149 ARSLENT
+149 ARALENT
-156 EASLLKQRQNALS
+156 EAALLKRRQNALS

-218 LNGTSLPNADPNSKS
+218 LNGTTLPSTDPNSQS
-233 VQMDIFAANL
+233 VQMDIFATNL
-243 LDNITTEKTFTP
+243 LDNITTEKSFTP

-274 ESFTMSFSSS
+274 ESFTMSFSTS
-284 TKYNTQSSF
+284 TKYNSQSSF
-293 KDMLSYEGGEYDF
+293 KDMLSYDGGEYDF

-315 IPLPLRNPDVEIPS
+315 IPLPLQNPELGIPS
-329 ITSALRDPEA
+329 ITSAFRDPEA
-339 AQLLDLYSRSFTDK
+339 AQLLDLYSKSFADK

-358 TIEGGL
+358 TIKGGL
-364 GQSYAFSIGN
+364 GQSYSFSMGN
-374 QTEIAERPFGMLG
+374 QTTVFDRPFGMLG

-395 SAYDNGASGI
+395 SAYENGVSGI

-412 AEGLN
+412 SEGLN

-428 EEVLWGGLVNATYQP
+428 EEVLWGGLLNATYQP
-443 SITHEIGVNVL
+443 SITHEIGANVL

-469 WPSSLPGENVRYET
+469 WPSSLPGDNVRYET

-503 MPSVSNMEIE
+503 LPSVSNMEIE
-513 WTGAFIRSNQDEPD
+513 WTGAFIRSTQDEPD

-540 AGEGAPDID
+540 AGEGTPEVD

-563 YFRNLEESNRDFKLD
+563 YFRNLEESNRDFRLD
-578 VTLPF
+578 LTLPF
-583 TPWSG
+583 SQWSG
-588 LTARMKFGGAYLD
+588 QTARLKVGGAYLD

-612 FRQDAL
+612 FFQDDL
-618 QYRNDPVVFFST
+618 QYRNDPSVFFSSD
-630 VRTGILP
+630 RTGILP
-637 DEYQD
+637 AELQT

-654 EDSDL
+654 EDSKL
-659 RNNYDGDQEIRAGYV
+659 RNNYDGDQQIGAGYL
-674 MLDLPLTRRFKVTGG
+674 MLDLPLSRQLKVVGG
-689 ARYESTLLDVAS
+689 VRYESTLLDVVS
-701 HETTLTPG
+701 HDDLLSPG
-709 RLDEKDWLPS
+709 SLDEKDWLPS
-719 INTVYQVVDNMNV
+719 MNVVYQVVDDMNV
-732 RGAYSRTLARPSFR
+732 RGAFSRTLARPSFR

-760 IFVGNSDLKR
+760 TFVGNSELKR
-770 TLIDNYDLRWEW
+770 TLIENYDLRWEW
-782 FNRPGEI
+782 FSRPGEI

-819 DRALVSGLELE
+819 DNAYVTGVEME
-830 FRKQLDQLHPSLGNF
+830 FRKQLDQVHPFLSNF
-845 QLGGNLSLISSQV
+845 QIGGNLSLVRSQV
-858 DIAPSELAIIRA
+858 DIAQSELAIIRS
-870 LDPGAG
+870 LDPTAG
-876 ETRKLQG
+876 DSRKLQG
-883 QSPYVVNID
+883 QSSYVVNID
-892 AMYDNPDTGTLVSVH
+892 AMYDNLDTGTLVSVH

-914 LSEVSTGGTP
+914 LAEVSTGGTP
-924 NAFEQPAGMLDITGS
+924 NAFEQPAGMLDFTGS
-939 QRLWDRV
+939 QRLGDRV

-967 NEEYIRSLYKRGR
+967 NAEFIRSLYKRGR
-980 TFSLGFS
+980 TFTLGLS

>member
-1 MPYMTKTYRYRN
+1 MPYMTKTYRFRN
-13 SLDAIYDRSRL
+13 GHYAKYDRNRL
-24 AKSMRAVI
+24 AASMRAAVV
-32 FVAALVAALAL
+32 VAALAVVLAL

-62 TVVDAETGDPLIGA
+62 TVVDAATGDPLIGA

-86 AMADLEGTYLI
+86 AMADLEGAYLI
-97 RNVPAGLHAVQVSM
+97 RNVPAGLHTVRVSM
-111 IGYAAKRITEIQ
+111 IGYAAKRVTGVH

-156 EASLLKQRQNALS
+156 EASLLKRRQNALS

-218 LNGTSLPNADPNSKS
+218 LNGTALPNADPNSKS

-274 ESFTMSFSSS
+274 ESFTMSFSTS

-315 IPLPLRNPDVEIPS
+315 IPLPLQNPDVEIPG

-339 AQLLDLYSRSFTDK
+339 AQLLDLYSKSFADK

-387 SVSYNRNI
+387 SVSYNRNV

-513 WTGAFIRSNQDEPD
+513 WTGAFIRSTQDEPD

-588 LTARMKFGGAYLD
+588 LTARLKFGGAYLD

-630 VRTGILP
+630 ARTGILP
-637 DEYQD
+637 DEFQD

-659 RNNYDGDQEIRAGYV
+659 RNNYDGDQEIRAGYM
-674 MLDLPLTRRFKVTGG
+674 MLDLPITRRFKVTGG

-701 HETTLTPG
+701 HETSLTPG

-760 IFVGNSDLKR
+760 IFVGNSELKR
-770 TLIDNYDLRWEW
+770 TLIDNYDFRWEW
-782 FNRPGEI
+782 FTRPGEI
-789 YALSYFYKKFE
+789 
-800 NPIERVI
+800 
-807 VTTNGE
+807 
-813 IQFQNV
+813 
-819 DRALVSGLELE
+819 
-830 FRKQLDQLHPSLGNF
+830 
-845 QLGGNLSLISSQV
+845 
-858 DIAPSELAIIRA
+858 
-870 LDPGAG
+870 
-876 ETRKLQG
+876 
-883 QSPYVVNID
+883 
-892 AMYDNPDTGTLVSVH
+892 
-907 YNVFGER
+907 
-914 LSEVSTGGTP
+914 
-924 NAFEQPAGMLDITGS
+924 
-939 QRLWDRV
+939 
-946 TLKFSAKNLLDP
+946 
-958 DIKKVHPFN
+958 
-967 NEEYIRSLYKRGR
+967 
-980 TFSLGFS
+980 
-987 YGI
+987 

>member
-1 MPYMTKTYRYRN
+1 MTKSYRFRN
-13 SLDAIYDRSRL
+13 SHNAINDSSRL
-24 AKSMRAVI
+24 AASILAAV
-32 FVAALVAALAL
+32 FVAALAL
-43 LAGTAMEVRGQA
+43 MAGTAKEVRGQA

-86 AMADLEGTYLI
+86 AMADLEGAYLI
-97 RNVPAGLHAVQVSM
+97 RNVPAGLHTVQVSM
-111 IGYAAKRITEIQ
+111 IGYARKRVTEIR
-123 VEPDQVSRIDITVEQ
+123 VDPGQVSRINITVDQ

-156 EASLLKQRQNALS
+156 EAALLKRRQNALS

-274 ESFTMSFSSS
+274 ESFTMSFSTS

-293 KDMLSYEGGEYDF
+293 KDMLSYDGGEYDF

-329 ITSALRDPEA
+329 ITSALRDPKA
-339 AQLLDLYSRSFTDK
+339 AQLLDLYSKSFADK
-353 SMTPT
+353 SMTPS

-395 SAYDNGASGI
+395 SAYDNGATGI

-412 AEGLN
+412 SEGLN

-563 YFRNLEESNRDFKLD
+563 YFRNLEETNRDFKLD
-578 VTLPF
+578 LTLPF

-588 LTARMKFGGAYLD
+588 LTARLKFGGAYLG

-630 VRTGILP
+630 ARTGILP
-637 DEYQD
+637 DAYQD

-659 RNNYDGDQEIRAGYV
+659 KNNYDGDQEIRAGYL

-701 HETTLTPG
+701 HETSLTPG

-760 IFVGNSDLKR
+760 IFVGNSELKR
-770 TLIDNYDLRWEW
+770 TLIDNYDFRWEW

-800 NPIERVI
+800 NPIERVF

-845 QLGGNLSLISSQV
+845 QIGGNLSLVRSQV

-870 LDPGAG
+870 LDPGAA

-892 AMYDNPDTGTLVSVH
+892 AMYDNTDTGTLVSFH

-958 DIKKVHPFN
+958 DIKKVHTFN
-967 NEEYIRSLYKRGR
+967 SEQFIRSLYKRGR

>member
-1 MPYMTKTYRYRN
+1 MTKTYRFRN
-13 SLDAIYDRSRL
+13 GRDAKCDRSRL
-24 AKSMRAVI
+24 ATSMRAAV
-32 FVAALVAALAL
+32 VLAALVAALAL

-86 AMADLEGTYLI
+86 AMADLEGAYLV
-97 RNVPAGLHAVQVSM
+97 RNVPAGLHTVQVSM
-111 IGYAAKRITEIQ
+111 IGYAAKRVTGIQ
-123 VEPDQVSRIDITVEQ
+123 VEPGRVSRIDIGVEQ

-156 EASLLKQRQNALS
+156 EAALLKRRQNALS

-176 EDISRGAQGDVAAA
+176 EDISRSAHGDVAAA

-293 KDMLSYEGGEYDF
+293 KDMLSYDGGEYDF

-374 QTEIAERPFGMLG
+374 QTEVAERPFGMLG

-412 AEGLN
+412 SEGLN

-535 QTVDA
+535 QTVDE

-588 LTARMKFGGAYLD
+588 LSARLKFGGAYLD

-618 QYRNDPVVFFST
+618 QYRNDPVDFFST
-630 VRTGILP
+630 ARTGILP
-637 DEYQD
+637 NEYQD

-654 EDSDL
+654 EESDL
-659 RNNYDGDQEIRAGYV
+659 RNNYDGDQEIRAGYL

-701 HETTLTPG
+701 HETSLTPG

-770 TLIDNYDLRWEW
+770 TLIDNYDFRWEW

-830 FRKQLDQLHPSLGNF
+830 FRKQLDQLHPTLSNF
-845 QLGGNLSLISSQV
+845 QIGGNLSLISSQV

-870 LDPGAG
+870 LDPGAA

-892 AMYDNPDTGTLVSVH
+892 AMYDNTDTGTLVSVH

-946 TLKFSAKNLLDP
+946 TLKFSARNLLDP
-958 DIKKVHPFN
+958 DIKKVHTFN
-967 NEEYIRSLYKRGR
+967 SEEFIRSLYKRGR

>member
-1 MPYMTKTYRYRN
+1 MTKTYRFRN
-13 SLDAIYDRSRL
+13 GLYAKYDRSRL
-24 AKSMRAVI
+24 APSMRAAV
-32 FVAALVAALAL
+32 VVAALAL

-86 AMADLEGTYLI
+86 SMADLEGFYLI
-97 RNVPAGLHAVQVSM
+97 RNVPAGLHTVRVSM
-111 IGYAAKRITEIQ
+111 IGYAAKRVTEIQ

-156 EASLLKQRQNALS
+156 EASLLKRRQNALS

-274 ESFTMSFSSS
+274 ESFTMSFSTS

-315 IPLPLRNPDVEIPS
+315 IPLPLLNPDVEIPS

-339 AQLLDLYSRSFTDK
+339 AQLLDLYSKSFTDK

-364 GQSYAFSIGN
+364 GQSYALSIGN

-387 SVSYNRNI
+387 SVSYNRNV

-540 AGEGAPDID
+540 AGEGAPDFD

-563 YFRNLEESNRDFKLD
+563 YFRNLEESNRDFKMD

-588 LTARMKFGGAYLD
+588 LTARLKFGGAYLD

-630 VRTGILP
+630 ARTGILP
-637 DEYQD
+637 DEFQD

-659 RNNYDGDQEIRAGYV
+659 RNNYDGDQEVRAGYV
-674 MLDLPLTRRFKVTGG
+674 MLDVPITRRFKVTGG

-701 HETTLTPG
+701 HETSLTPG

-719 INTVYQVVDNMNV
+719 INTVYQVVDNMNF

-760 IFVGNSDLKR
+760 IFVGNSELKR
-770 TLIDNYDLRWEW
+770 TLIDNYDFRWEW

-845 QLGGNLSLISSQV
+845 QLGGNLSLISSEV

-870 LDPGAG
+870 LDPGAA

-892 AMYDNPDTGTLVSVH
+892 AMYDNTDTGTLVSVH

-958 DIKKVHPFN
+958 DIKKVHPYN
-967 NEEYIRSLYKRGR
+967 NEEFIRSLYKRGR

>member
-1 MPYMTKTYRYRN
+1 MTKTYRFRN

-24 AKSMRAVI
+24 AKSMLAVV
-32 FVAALVAALAL
+32 FVAALAL

-86 AMADLEGTYLI
+86 AMADLEGAYLI

-123 VEPDQVSRIDITVEQ
+123 VDPNQVSRIDITVEQ

-156 EASLLKQRQNALS
+156 EASLLKQRQNALT

-329 ITSALRDPEA
+329 ITSAIRDPEA

-358 TIEGGL
+358 TVEGGL

-578 VTLPF
+578 LTLPF

-588 LTARMKFGGAYLD
+588 LTARLKFGGAYLD

-630 VRTGILP
+630 ARTGILP
-637 DEYQD
+637 DAYQD

-659 RNNYDGDQEIRAGYV
+659 RNNYDGDQEIRAGYL

-701 HETTLTPG
+701 HETALTPG

-760 IFVGNSDLKR
+760 IFVGNSELKR
-770 TLIDNYDLRWEW
+770 TLIDNYDFRWEW

-830 FRKQLDQLHPSLGNF
+830 FRKQLDQLHPSLSNF
-845 QLGGNLSLISSQV
+845 QLGGNLSLIRSQV

-870 LDPGAG
+870 LDPGAA

-892 AMYDNPDTGTLVSVH
+892 AMYDNTDTGTLVSVH

-958 DIKKVHPFN
+958 DIKKVHTFN
-967 NEEYIRSLYKRGR
+967 DEEFIRSLYKRGR

>member
-1 MPYMTKTYRYRN
+1 MTKEYRWSGFRI
-13 SLDAIYDRSRL
+13 SKFGTGWLVRPLL
-24 AKSMRAVI
+24 A
-32 FVAALVAALAL
+32 AATALAIV
-43 LAGTAMEVRGQA
+43 AGTATEMRAQESA
-55 SMGRISG
+55 GRISG
-62 TVVDAETGDPLIGA
+62 TVVDSETGDPLIGA
-76 TVVVV
+76 TVTVV
-81 GLELG
+81 GLQLG
-86 AMADLEGTYLI
+86 AMADLEGTFLI
-97 RNVPAGLHAVQVSM
+97 RNVPVGQHTVLVSM
-111 IGYAAKRITEIQ
+111 IGFAQKRVTE
-123 VEPDQVSRIDITVEQ
+123 VRVDPGQVSRIDIAVDQ

-156 EASLLKQRQNALS
+156 EAALLKQRQNALS

-211 ERYSTAQ
+211 ERYSSAQ
-218 LNGTSLPNADPNSKS
+218 LNGTSLPNTDPNSKS
-233 VQMDIFAANL
+233 VQMDIFATNL

-274 ESFTMSFSSS
+274 ESFTMSFSTS
-284 TKYNTQSSF
+284 TKYNSQSSF
-293 KDMLSYEGGEYDF
+293 KDILSYDGGEYDF

-315 IPLPLRNPDVEIPS
+315 IPLALQNSDVEIPS

-339 AQLLDLYSRSFTDK
+339 AQLLDLYSKSFGDK

-358 TIEGGL
+358 TTEGAL
-364 GQSYAFSIGN
+364 GQSYSFSIGN
-374 QTEIAERPFGMLG
+374 QTTVLDRPFGMLG

-412 AEGLN
+412 SEGLN
-417 RERFATDMSGS
+417 RERFATDTNGS
-428 EEVLWGGLVNATYQP
+428 EEVLWGGLVNATYRP
-443 SITHEIGVNVL
+443 SITHEIGANVL
-454 YNRSGEKLSRFQTGA
+454 YNRSGEKQSRYQTGA
-469 WPSSLPGENVRYET
+469 WPSSLPGDNVRYET

-503 MPSVSNMEIE
+503 LPSVSNLEIE
-513 WTGAFIRSNQDEPD
+513 WNGAFIRSTQDEPD
-527 LRYFTNEF
+527 LRFFTNEF

-540 AGEGAPDID
+540 EGQGASDID

-563 YFRNLEESNRDFKLD
+563 YFRNLEETNRDFKLD
-578 VTLPF
+578 LTLPF
-583 TPWSG
+583 SPWSG
-588 LTARMKFGGAYLD
+588 LTARLKLGGAYLD

-612 FRQDAL
+612 FRQDNL
-618 QYRNDPVVFFST
+618 QYRNDPVVFFSSA
-630 VRTGILP
+630 RTGILP
-637 DEYQD
+637 DEFQD

-659 RNNYDGDQEIRAGYV
+659 KNNYDGEQEIMAGYV
-674 MLDLPLTRRFKVTGG
+674 MLDLPFSRRFKVTGG
-689 ARYESTLLDVAS
+689 ARYESTLLDVVS
-701 HETTLTPG
+701 HEPSLSPG
-709 RLDEKDWLPS
+709 KLDEKDWLPS
-719 INTVYQVVDNMNV
+719 VNTVYEVVDNMNV

-746 ELAPFASFLFVGDY
+746 ELAPFASFLFVGDF
-760 IFVGNSDLKR
+760 IFVGNNELKR

-782 FNRPGEI
+782 FTRPGEI

-819 DRALVSGLELE
+819 DAAFVTGVELE
-830 FRKQLDQLHPSLGNF
+830 YRTRLDQLHPSLSNF
-845 QLGGNLSLISSQV
+845 QIGGNLSLVRSQV
-858 DIAPSELAIIRA
+858 DIAPSELAVIRA
-870 LDPGAG
+870 LDPNAG
-876 ETRKLQG
+876 DTRELQG
-883 QSPYVVNID
+883 QSPYVVNFD
-892 AMYDNPDTGTLVSVH
+892 AMYDNTDTGTLVSVH

-967 NEEYIRSLYKRGR
+967 NEEFIRSLYKRGR
-980 TFSLGFS
+980 TYSVGFS

>member
-1 MPYMTKTYRYRN
+1 MTKEYRWSGFRIPKFGTGW
-13 SLDAIYDRSRL
+13 LVRPLL
-24 AKSMRAVI
+24 A
-32 FVAALVAALAL
+32 AATALAIV
-43 LAGTAMEVRGQA
+43 AGTATEMRAQESA
-55 SMGRISG
+55 GRISG
-62 TVVDAETGDPLIGA
+62 TVVDSETGDPLIGA
-76 TVVVV
+76 TVTVV
-81 GLELG
+81 GLQLG
-86 AMADLEGTYLI
+86 AMADLEGTFLI
-97 RNVPAGLHAVQVSM
+97 RNVPVGQHTVLVSM
-111 IGYAAKRITEIQ
+111 IGFAQKRVTE
-123 VEPDQVSRIDITVEQ
+123 VRVDPGQVSRIDIAVDL
-138 ELIVADVVEVT
+138 ELIVAGVVEVT

-156 EASLLKQRQNALS
+156 EAALLKQRQNALS

-211 ERYSTAQ
+211 ERYSSAQ
-218 LNGTSLPNADPNSKS
+218 LNGTSLPNTDPNSKS
-233 VQMDIFAANL
+233 VQMDIFATNL

-274 ESFTMSFSSS
+274 ESFTMSFSTS
-284 TKYNTQSSF
+284 TKYNSQSSF
-293 KDMLSYEGGEYDF
+293 KDILSYDGGEYDF

-315 IPLPLRNPDVEIPS
+315 IPLALQNPDVEIPS

-339 AQLLDLYSRSFTDK
+339 AQLLDLYSKSFGDK

-358 TIEGGL
+358 TTEGAL
-364 GQSYAFSIGN
+364 GQSYSFSIGN
-374 QTEIAERPFGMLG
+374 QTTVFDRPFGMLG
-387 SVSYNRNI
+387 SVSYSRNI

-412 AEGLN
+412 SEGLN
-417 RERFATDMSGS
+417 RERFATDTSGS
-428 EEVLWGGLVNATYQP
+428 EEVLWGGLVNATYRP
-443 SITHEIGVNVL
+443 SITHEIGANVL
-454 YNRSGEKLSRFQTGA
+454 YNRSGEKQSRYQTGA
-469 WPSSLPGENVRYET
+469 WPSSLPGDNVRYET

-503 MPSVSNMEIE
+503 LPSVSNMEIE

-527 LRYFTNEF
+527 LRFFTNEF

-540 AGEGAPDID
+540 EGQGASDID

-563 YFRNLEESNRDFKLD
+563 YFRNLEETNRDFKLD
-578 VTLPF
+578 LTLPF
-583 TPWSG
+583 SPWSG
-588 LTARMKFGGAYLD
+588 LTARLKLGGAYLD

-612 FRQDAL
+612 FRQDNL
-618 QYRNDPVVFFST
+618 QYRNDPVVFFSSA
-630 VRTGILP
+630 RTGILP
-637 DEYQD
+637 DAFQD

-659 RNNYDGDQEIRAGYV
+659 KNNYDGEQEIMAGYV
-674 MLDLPLTRRFKVTGG
+674 MLDLPFSRRFKVTGG
-689 ARYESTLLDVAS
+689 ARYESTLLDVVS
-701 HETTLTPG
+701 HEPSLSPG
-709 RLDEKDWLPS
+709 NLDEKDWLPS
-719 INTVYQVVDNMNV
+719 VNTVYEVVENMNV

-746 ELAPFASFLFVGDY
+746 ELAPFASFLFVGDF
-760 IFVGNSDLKR
+760 IFVGNNELKR

-782 FNRPGEI
+782 FTRPGEI

-819 DRALVSGLELE
+819 DAAFVTGVELE
-830 FRKQLDQLHPSLGNF
+830 YRTRLDQLHPSLSNF
-845 QLGGNLSLISSQV
+845 QIGGNLSLVRSQV
-858 DIAPSELAIIRA
+858 DIAPSELAVIRA
-870 LDPGAG
+870 LDPNAG
-876 ETRKLQG
+876 DTRELQG
-883 QSPYVVNID
+883 QSPYVVNFD
-892 AMYDNPDTGTLVSVH
+892 AMYDNTETGTLVSVH

-967 NEEYIRSLYKRGR
+967 NEEFIRSLYKRGR
-980 TFSLGFS
+980 TYSVGFS

>member
-1 MPYMTKTYRYRN
+1 MTKVY
-13 SLDAIYDRSRL
+13 LFCHSRISKIEPGWVIRRTL
-24 AKSMRAVI
+24 AAVI
-32 FVAALVAALAL
+32 AAAVLV
-43 LAGTAMEVRGQA
+43 GTAPEVGAQRSA
-55 SMGRISG
+55 GRISG
-62 TVVDAETGDPLIGA
+62 TVVDAETGNPLIGA
-76 TVVVV
+76 TVMVV

-86 AMADLEGTYLI
+86 AVADLEGTYLI
-97 RNVPAGLHAVQVSM
+97 RNVPAGRHTVMVSM
-111 IGYAAKRITEIQ
+111 IGYAQKRVTEVQ
-123 VEPDQVSRIDITVEQ
+123 VSPGQVSRIDITVEQ
-138 ELIVADVVEVT
+138 ELIVSDVVEVT
-149 ARSLENT
+149 ARALENT
-156 EASLLKQRQNALS
+156 EAALLKQRQNALS

-176 EDISRGAQGDVAAA
+176 EDITRGAQGDVAAA

-233 VQMDIFAANL
+233 VQMDIFATNL
-243 LDNITTEKTFTP
+243 LDNITTEKTSTP

-274 ESFTMSFSSS
+274 ESFTMSFSTS

-293 KDMLSYEGGEYDF
+293 KDMLSYDGGEYDF
-306 LGFDDGTRD
+306 LGVDDGTRD
-315 IPLPLRNPDVEIPS
+315 IPLPLRDPDVRIPS
-329 ITSALRDPEA
+329 ITTALRDPEA
-339 AQLLDLYSRSFTDK
+339 AQLLDLYSKSFADK
-353 SMTPT
+353 TMTPAT
-358 TIEGGL
+358 KEGGL
-364 GQSYAFSIGN
+364 GQSYSFSVGN
-374 QTEIAERPFGMLG
+374 QTTVLDRPFGLLG
-387 SVSYNRNI
+387 SVSYSRNI
-395 SAYDNGASGI
+395 SAYDDGASGI

-412 AEGLN
+412 SEELN
-417 RERFATDMSGS
+417 KERFATDMAGS
-428 EEVLWGGLVNATYQP
+428 EEVLWGGLVNATYRP
-443 SITHEIGVNVL
+443 SITHEIGANVL
-454 YNRSGEKLSRFQTGA
+454 YNRSGEKLSRFQTGV
-469 WPSSLPGENVRYET
+469 WPSSLPGDNVRYET

-503 MPSVSNMEIE
+503 LPSVSNMEVE
-513 WTGAFIRSNQDEPD
+513 WNGAFIRSAQDEPD

-540 AGEGAPDID
+540 EGQGAPEID

-563 YFRNLEESNRDFKLD
+563 YFRNLEETNRDFKLD

-583 TPWSG
+583 SPWSG
-588 LTARMKFGGAYLD
+588 LTARLKFGGAYLD

-612 FRQDAL
+612 FFQDDL
-618 QYRNDPVVFFST
+618 RYRNDPLVFFSSD
-630 VRTGILP
+630 RTGILP
-637 DEYQD
+637 DELQD

-654 EDSDL
+654 EDSEL
-659 RNNYDGDQEIRAGYV
+659 RSNYDGDQQIRAGYV
-674 MLDLPLTRRFKVTGG
+674 MLDLPVNRQLKVIGG

-701 HETTLTPG
+701 HDESLTPG
-709 RLDEKDWLPS
+709 KLDEKDWLPS
-719 INTVYQVVDNMNV
+719 VNAVYQVVDNMNV
-732 RGAYSRTLARPSFR
+732 RGAFSRTLARPSFR

-760 IFVGNSDLKR
+760 IFVGNSELKR
-770 TLIDNYDLRWEW
+770 TLIENYDFRWEW
-782 FNRPGEI
+782 FSRPGEI

-819 DRALVSGLELE
+819 DNAFVTGIEME
-830 FRKQLDQLHPSLGNF
+830 FRKKLDQVHPSLSNF
-845 QLGGNLSLISSQV
+845 QIGGNLSLVKSQV

-870 LDPGAG
+870 LDPAAAD
-876 ETRKLQG
+876 TRKLQG
-883 QSPYVVNID
+883 QSPYVVNVD

-939 QRLWDRV
+939 QRLGSRV

-967 NEEYIRSLYKRGR
+967 DAEFIRSLYKRGR
-980 TFSLGFS
+980 TFSLGLS

>member
-540 AGEGAPDID
+540 AGEGVPDID

-601 KDHTFRERRFS
+601 KNHTFRERRFS

-630 VRTGILP
+630 ARTGILP

-701 HETTLTPG
+701 HETSLTPG

-770 TLIDNYDLRWEW
+770 TLIDNYDFRWEW

>member
-1 MPYMTKTYRYRN
+1 MTKTYRYRN

>member
-1 MPYMTKTYRYRN
+1 MTKSYRFRN
-13 SLDAIYDRSRL
+13 SHNAKNDRSRL
-24 AKSMRAVI
+24 ARSI
-32 FVAALVAALAL
+32 PAALLAAALAL
-43 LAGTAMEVRGQA
+43 LVGTAMEVRGQA

-86 AMADLEGTYLI
+86 AMADLEGAYLI
-97 RNVPAGLHAVQVSM
+97 RNVPAGLHTVQVSM
-111 IGYAAKRITEIQ
+111 IGYARKRVTEIR
-123 VEPDQVSRIDITVEQ
+123 VDPGRVSRINITVDQ

-156 EASLLKQRQNALS
+156 EAALLKRRQNALS

-218 LNGTSLPNADPNSKS
+218 LNGTALPNADPNSKS
-233 VQMDIFAANL
+233 VQMDIFATNL

-274 ESFTMSFSSS
+274 ESFTMSFSTS

-293 KDMLSYEGGEYDF
+293 KDMLSYDGGEYDF

-329 ITSALRDPEA
+329 ITSALRDPKA
-339 AQLLDLYSRSFTDK
+339 AQLLDLYSKSFADK
-353 SMTPT
+353 SMTPS

-395 SAYDNGASGI
+395 SAYDNGATGI

-412 AEGLN
+412 SEGLN

-563 YFRNLEESNRDFKLD
+563 YFRNLEESNRDFQLD
-578 VTLPF
+578 LTLPF

-588 LTARMKFGGAYLD
+588 LTARLKFGGAYLG

-630 VRTGILP
+630 ARTGILP
-637 DEYQD
+637 DAYQD

-659 RNNYDGDQEIRAGYV
+659 KNNYDGDQEVRAGYL

-701 HETTLTPG
+701 HETSLTPG

-760 IFVGNSDLKR
+760 IFVGNSELKR
-770 TLIDNYDLRWEW
+770 TLIDNYDFRWEW

-845 QLGGNLSLISSQV
+845 QVGGNLSLVRSQV

-870 LDPGAG
+870 LDPGAA

-892 AMYDNPDTGTLVSVH
+892 AMYDNTDTGTLVSFH

-958 DIKKVHPFN
+958 DIKKVHTFN
-967 NEEYIRSLYKRGR
+967 SEQFIRSLYKRGR
-980 TFSLGFS
+980 TFSLGLS

>member
-1 MPYMTKTYRYRN
+1 MTKTYRFRN
-13 SLDAIYDRSRL
+13 GHYAKYDRNRL
-24 AKSMRAVI
+24 AASMRAAVV
-32 FVAALVAALAL
+32 VAALAVVLAL

-62 TVVDAETGDPLIGA
+62 TVVDAATGDPLIGA

-86 AMADLEGTYLI
+86 AMADLEGAYLI
-97 RNVPAGLHAVQVSM
+97 RNVPAGLHTVRVSM
-111 IGYAAKRITEIQ
+111 IGYAAKRVTGVH

-156 EASLLKQRQNALS
+156 EASLLKRRQNALS

-218 LNGTSLPNADPNSKS
+218 LNGTALPNADPNSKS

-274 ESFTMSFSSS
+274 ESFTMSFSTS

-315 IPLPLRNPDVEIPS
+315 IPLPLQNPDVEIPG

-339 AQLLDLYSRSFTDK
+339 AQLLDLYSKSFADK

-387 SVSYNRNI
+387 SVSYNRNV

-513 WTGAFIRSNQDEPD
+513 WTGAFIRSTQDEPD

-588 LTARMKFGGAYLD
+588 LTARLKFGGAYLD

-630 VRTGILP
+630 ARTGILP
-637 DEYQD
+637 DEFQD

-659 RNNYDGDQEIRAGYV
+659 RNNYDGDQEIRAGYM
-674 MLDLPLTRRFKVTGG
+674 MLDLPITRRFKVTGG

-701 HETTLTPG
+701 HETSLTPG

-760 IFVGNSDLKR
+760 IFVGNSELKR
-770 TLIDNYDLRWEW
+770 TLIDNYDFRWEW

-789 YALSYFYKKFE
+789 YALSYFYKNFE

-819 DRALVSGLELE
+819 DRARVSGLELE

-870 LDPGAG
+870 LDPGAA

-892 AMYDNPDTGTLVSVH
+892 AMYDNTDTGTLVSVH

-967 NEEYIRSLYKRGR
+967 NEEFIRSLYKRGR

>member
-1 MPYMTKTYRYRN
+1 MKSVKRN
-13 SLDAIYDRSRL
+13 SILQYPKIEPGRLFSSMLAVLIAAAI
-24 AKSMRAVI
+24 
-32 FVAALVAALAL
+32 L
-43 LAGTAMEVRGQA
+43 LGTAAEAGAQQ
-55 SMGRISG
+55 STGRISG
-62 TVVDAETGDPLIGA
+62 TVVDSETGDPLIGA
-76 TVVVV
+76 TVTVV
-81 GLELG
+81 GLQLG
-86 AMADLEGTYLI
+86 AMADLEGTFLI
-97 RNVPAGLHAVQVSM
+97 RNVPVGQHTVLVSM
-111 IGYAAKRITEIQ
+111 IGFAQKRVTEIQ
-123 VEPDQVSRIDITVEQ
+123 VDTGQVSRIDIAVDP
-138 ELIVADVVEVT
+138 ELIMADVVEVT
-149 ARSLENT
+149 ARSLQNT

-211 ERYSTAQ
+211 ERYSSAQ
-218 LNGTSLPNADPNSKS
+218 LNGTSLPNTDPNSKS
-233 VQMDIFAANL
+233 VQMDIFATNL

-274 ESFTMSFSSS
+274 ESFTMSFSTS
-284 TKYNTQSSF
+284 TKYNSQSSF
-293 KDMLSYEGGEYDF
+293 KDILSYDGGEYDF

-315 IPLPLRNPDVEIPS
+315 IPLALQDPDVEIPS

-339 AQLLDLYSRSFTDK
+339 AQLLDLYSKSFGDK

-358 TIEGGL
+358 TTEGAL
-364 GQSYAFSIGN
+364 GQSYSFSIGN
-374 QTEIAERPFGMLG
+374 QTTVFDRPFGMLG

-412 AEGLN
+412 SEGLN
-417 RERFATDMSGS
+417 RERFATDTNGS
-428 EEVLWGGLVNATYQP
+428 EEVLWGGLVNATYRP
-443 SITHEIGVNVL
+443 SITHEIGANVL
-454 YNRSGEKLSRFQTGA
+454 YNRSGEKQSRYQTGA
-469 WPSSLPGENVRYET
+469 WPSSLPGDNVRYET

-503 MPSVSNMEIE
+503 LPSVSNLEIE
-513 WTGAFIRSNQDEPD
+513 WNGAFIRSTQDEPD
-527 LRYFTNEF
+527 LRFFTNEF

-540 AGEGAPDID
+540 EGQGASDID

-563 YFRNLEESNRDFKLD
+563 YFRNLEETNRDFKLD
-578 VTLPF
+578 LTLPF
-583 TPWSG
+583 SPWSG
-588 LTARMKFGGAYLD
+588 LTARLKLGGAYLD

-612 FRQDAL
+612 FRQDNL
-618 QYRNDPVVFFST
+618 QYRNDPVVFFSSA
-630 VRTGILP
+630 RTGILP
-637 DEYQD
+637 DAFQD

-659 RNNYDGDQEIRAGYV
+659 KNNYDGEQEIMAGYV
-674 MLDLPLTRRFKVTGG
+674 MLDLPFSRRFKVTGG
-689 ARYESTLLDVAS
+689 ARYESTLLDVVS
-701 HETTLTPG
+701 HEPSLSPG
-709 RLDEKDWLPS
+709 NLDEKDWLPS
-719 INTVYQVVDNMNV
+719 VNTVYEVVDNMNV

-760 IFVGNSDLKR
+760 IFVGNSELKR

-782 FNRPGEI
+782 FTRPGEI

-819 DRALVSGLELE
+819 DAAFVTGVELE
-830 FRKQLDQLHPSLGNF
+830 YRTRLDQLHPSLSNF
-845 QLGGNLSLISSQV
+845 QIGGNLSLVRSQV
-858 DIAPSELAIIRA
+858 DIAPSELAVIRA
-870 LDPGAG
+870 LDPNAG
-876 ETRKLQG
+876 DTRELQG
-883 QSPYVVNID
+883 QSPYVVNFD
-892 AMYDNPDTGTLVSVH
+892 AMYDNTDTGTLVSVH

-967 NEEYIRSLYKRGR
+967 NEEFIRSLYKRGR
-980 TFSLGFS
+980 TYSVGFS

>member
-1 MPYMTKTYRYRN
+1 MKSVNRFSILQYPKIEPGRLFN
-13 SLDAIYDRSRL
+13 SML
-24 AKSMRAVI
+24 AVLFAAAV
-32 FVAALVAALAL
+32 L
-43 LAGTAMEVRGQA
+43 LGTAAEAGAQQ
-55 SMGRISG
+55 STGRISG
-62 TVVDAETGDPLIGA
+62 TVVDSETGDPLIGA
-76 TVVVV
+76 TVRVV

-86 AMADLEGTYLI
+86 TMADLEGTFLI
-97 RNVPAGLHAVQVSM
+97 RNVPVGQHTVLVSM
-111 IGYAAKRITEIQ
+111 IGFAQKRVTEIQ
-123 VEPDQVSRIDITVEQ
+123 VDTGQVSRIDIAVDP
-138 ELIVADVVEVT
+138 ELIMADAVEVT
-149 ARSLENT
+149 ARSLQNT

-211 ERYSTAQ
+211 ERYSSAQ
-218 LNGTSLPNADPNSKS
+218 LNGTSLPNTDPNSKS
-233 VQMDIFAANL
+233 VQMDIFATNL

-284 TKYNTQSSF
+284 TKYNSQSSF
-293 KDMLSYEGGEYDF
+293 KDILSYDGGEYDF

-315 IPLPLRNPDVEIPS
+315 IPLALQNPDVEIPS

-339 AQLLDLYSRSFTDK
+339 AQLLDLYSKSFGDK

-358 TIEGGL
+358 TTEGAL
-364 GQSYAFSIGN
+364 GQSYSFSIGN
-374 QTEIAERPFGMLG
+374 QTTVLDRPFGMLG
-387 SVSYNRNI
+387 SVSYSRNI

-412 AEGLN
+412 SEGLN
-417 RERFATDMSGS
+417 RERFATDSNGS
-428 EEVLWGGLVNATYQP
+428 EEVLWGGLMNATYRP
-443 SITHEIGVNVL
+443 SITHEIGANLL
-454 YNRSGEKLSRFQTGA
+454 YNRSGEKQSRYQTGA
-469 WPSSLPGENVRYET
+469 WPSSLPGDNVRYET

-503 MPSVSNMEIE
+503 LPSVSNMEIE
-513 WTGAFIRSNQDEPD
+513 WNGAFIRSTQDEPD
-527 LRYFTNEF
+527 LRFFTNEF

-540 AGEGAPDID
+540 EGQGASDID

-563 YFRNLEESNRDFKLD
+563 YFRNLEETNRDFKLD
-578 VTLPF
+578 LTLPF
-583 TPWSG
+583 SPWSG
-588 LTARMKFGGAYLD
+588 LTARLKFGGAYLD

-612 FRQDAL
+612 FRQDNL
-618 QYRNDPVVFFST
+618 QYRNDPVVFFSSA
-630 VRTGILP
+630 RTGILP

-659 RNNYDGDQEIRAGYV
+659 KNNYDGEQEIMAGYV
-674 MLDLPLTRRFKVTGG
+674 MLDLPLSRRFKVTGG
-689 ARYESTLLDVAS
+689 ARYESTLLDVVS
-701 HETTLTPG
+701 HEASLSPG
-709 RLDEKDWLPS
+709 KLDEKDWLPS
-719 INTVYQVVDNMNV
+719 VNTVYEVVDNMNV

-760 IFVGNSDLKR
+760 IFVGNSELKR

-782 FNRPGEI
+782 FTRPGEI
-789 YALSYFYKKFE
+789 YALSYFYKRFE

-819 DRALVSGLELE
+819 DAAFVTGLELE
-830 FRKQLDQLHPSLGNF
+830 YRKRLDQLHPSLSNF
-845 QLGGNLSLISSQV
+845 QLGGNLSLVRSQV
-858 DIAPSELAIIRA
+858 DIAPSELAVIRA
-870 LDPGAG
+870 LDPNAAD
-876 ETRKLQG
+876 TRELQG

-892 AMYDNPDTGTLVSVH
+892 AMYDNTDTGTLVSVH

-967 NEEYIRSLYKRGR
+967 NEEFIRSLYKRGR
-980 TFSLGFS
+980 TYSIGFS

>member
-1 MPYMTKTYRYRN
+1 MTKTYRFRN
-13 SLDAIYDRSRL
+13 SLDTIYDRSRL
-24 AKSMRAVI
+24 ATSMLAVV
-32 FVAALVAALAL
+32 FVAALAL

-123 VEPDQVSRIDITVEQ
+123 VEPGQVSRIDITVEQ

-315 IPLPLRNPDVEIPS
+315 IPLPLRSPDVEIPS

-374 QTEIAERPFGMLG
+374 QTEIADRPFGMLG
-387 SVSYNRNI
+387 SVSYNRNV

-412 AEGLN
+412 SEGLN

-535 QTVDA
+535 QTVDE

-588 LTARMKFGGAYLD
+588 LTARLKFGGAYLD

-630 VRTGILP
+630 ARTGILP

-701 HETTLTPG
+701 HETSLTPG

-770 TLIDNYDLRWEW
+770 TLIDNYDFRWEW

-819 DRALVSGLELE
+819 DRARVSGLELE

-870 LDPGAG
+870 LDPGAA

-892 AMYDNPDTGTLVSVH
+892 AMYDNTDTGTLLSVH

-939 QRLWDRV
+939 QRLWNRV

>member
-1 MPYMTKTYRYRN
+1 MTKEYRWSGFRIPKFGTGW
-13 SLDAIYDRSRL
+13 LVRPLL
-24 AKSMRAVI
+24 A
-32 FVAALVAALAL
+32 AATALAIV
-43 LAGTAMEVRGQA
+43 AGTATETRAQESA
-55 SMGRISG
+55 GRISG
-62 TVVDAETGDPLIGA
+62 TVVDSETGDPLIGA
-76 TVVVV
+76 TVTVV
-81 GLELG
+81 GLQLG
-86 AMADLEGTYLI
+86 AMADLEGTFLI
-97 RNVPAGLHAVQVSM
+97 RNVPVGQHTVLVSM
-111 IGYAAKRITEIQ
+111 IGFAQKRVTE
-123 VEPDQVSRIDITVEQ
+123 VRVDPGQVSRIDIAVDQ

-156 EASLLKQRQNALS
+156 EAALLKQRQNALS

-211 ERYSTAQ
+211 ERYSSAQ
-218 LNGTSLPNADPNSKS
+218 LNGTSLPNTDPNSKS
-233 VQMDIFAANL
+233 VQMDIFATNL

-274 ESFTMSFSSS
+274 ESFTMSFSTS
-284 TKYNTQSSF
+284 TKYNSQSSF
-293 KDMLSYEGGEYDF
+293 KDILSYDGGEYDF

-315 IPLPLRNPDVEIPS
+315 IPLALKNPDVEIPS

-339 AQLLDLYSRSFTDK
+339 AQLLDLYSKSFGDK

-358 TIEGGL
+358 TTEGAL
-364 GQSYAFSIGN
+364 GQSYSFSIGN
-374 QTEIAERPFGMLG
+374 QTTVLDRPFGMLG

-412 AEGLN
+412 SEGLN
-417 RERFATDMSGS
+417 RERFATDTSGS
-428 EEVLWGGLVNATYQP
+428 EEVLWGGLVNATYRP
-443 SITHEIGVNVL
+443 SITHEIGANVL
-454 YNRSGEKLSRFQTGA
+454 YNRSGEKQSRYQNGA
-469 WPSSLPGENVRYET
+469 WPSSLPGDNVRYET

-503 MPSVSNMEIE
+503 LPSVSNMEIE
-513 WTGAFIRSNQDEPD
+513 WNGAFIRSNQDEPD
-527 LRYFTNEF
+527 LRFFTNEF

-540 AGEGAPDID
+540 EGQGASDID

-563 YFRNLEESNRDFKLD
+563 YFRNLEETNRDFKLD
-578 VTLPF
+578 LTLPF
-583 TPWSG
+583 SPWSG
-588 LTARMKFGGAYLD
+588 LTARLKFGGAYLD

-612 FRQDAL
+612 FRQDNL
-618 QYRNDPVVFFST
+618 QYRNDPVVFFSSA
-630 VRTGILP
+630 RTGILP
-637 DEYQD
+637 DAFQD

-659 RNNYDGDQEIRAGYV
+659 KNNYDGEQEIMAGYV
-674 MLDLPLTRRFKVTGG
+674 MLDLPFSRRFKVTGG
-689 ARYESTLLDVAS
+689 ARYESTLLDVVS
-701 HETTLTPG
+701 HEPSLSPG
-709 RLDEKDWLPS
+709 KLDEKDWLPS
-719 INTVYQVVDNMNV
+719 VNTVYEVVENMNV

-746 ELAPFASFLFVGDY
+746 ELAPFASFLFVGDF
-760 IFVGNSDLKR
+760 IFVGNNELKR

-782 FNRPGEI
+782 FTRPGEI

-819 DRALVSGLELE
+819 DAAFVTGVELE
-830 FRKQLDQLHPSLGNF
+830 YRTRLDQLHPSLSNF
-845 QLGGNLSLISSQV
+845 QIGGNLSLVRSQV
-858 DIAPSELAIIRA
+858 DIAPSELAVIRA
-870 LDPGAG
+870 LDPNAG
-876 ETRKLQG
+876 DTRELQG
-883 QSPYVVNID
+883 QSPYVVNFD
-892 AMYDNPDTGTLVSVH
+892 AMYDNTETGTLVSVH

-967 NEEYIRSLYKRGR
+967 NEEFIRSLYKRGR
-980 TFSLGFS
+980 TYSVGFS

>member
-1 MPYMTKTYRYRN
+1 MKSENRFSILQYPK
-13 SLDAIYDRSRL
+13 IEPGRL
-24 AKSMRAVI
+24 FSAMLGVLIAAAV
-32 FVAALVAALAL
+32 L
-43 LAGTAMEVRGQA
+43 LGTAAEAGAQQ
-55 SMGRISG
+55 STGRISG
-62 TVVDAETGDPLIGA
+62 TVVDSETGDPLIGA
-76 TVVVV
+76 TVTVV
-81 GLELG
+81 GLQLG
-86 AMADLEGTYLI
+86 AMADLEGTFLI
-97 RNVPAGLHAVQVSM
+97 RNVPVGQHTVLVSM
-111 IGYAAKRITEIQ
+111 IGFAQKRVTEIQ
-123 VEPDQVSRIDITVEQ
+123 VDADQVSRIDIAIDQ

-156 EASLLKQRQNALS
+156 EAALLKQRQNALS

-211 ERYSTAQ
+211 ERYSSAQ
-218 LNGTSLPNADPNSKS
+218 LNGTSLPNTDPNSKS
-233 VQMDIFAANL
+233 VQMDIFATNL

-274 ESFTMSFSSS
+274 ESFTMSFSTS
-284 TKYNTQSSF
+284 TKYNSQSSF
-293 KDMLSYEGGEYDF
+293 KDILSYDGGEYDF

-315 IPLPLRNPDVEIPS
+315 IPLALKNPDVEIPS

-339 AQLLDLYSRSFTDK
+339 AQLLDLYSKSFGDK
-353 SMTPT
+353 TMTPT
-358 TIEGGL
+358 TTEGAL
-364 GQSYAFSIGN
+364 GQSYSFSIGN
-374 QTEIAERPFGMLG
+374 QTTVLDRPFGMLG

-412 AEGLN
+412 SIGLN
-417 RERFATDMSGS
+417 RERFATDTNGS
-428 EEVLWGGLVNATYQP
+428 EEVLWGGLVNATYRP
-443 SITHEIGVNVL
+443 SITHEIGANVL
-454 YNRSGEKLSRFQTGA
+454 YNRSGEKQSRYQTGA
-469 WPSSLPGENVRYET
+469 WPSSLPGDNVRYET

-503 MPSVSNMEIE
+503 LPSVSNLEIE
-513 WTGAFIRSNQDEPD
+513 WNGAFIRSTQDEPD
-527 LRYFTNEF
+527 LRFFTNEF

-540 AGEGAPDID
+540 EGQGASDID

-563 YFRNLEESNRDFKLD
+563 YFRNLEETNRDFKLD
-578 VTLPF
+578 LTLPF
-583 TPWSG
+583 SPWSG
-588 LTARMKFGGAYLD
+588 LTARLKLGGAYLD

-612 FRQDAL
+612 FRQDNL
-618 QYRNDPVVFFST
+618 QYRNDPVVFFSSA
-630 VRTGILP
+630 RTGILP
-637 DEYQD
+637 DAFQD

-659 RNNYDGDQEIRAGYV
+659 KNNYDGEQEIMAGYV
-674 MLDLPLTRRFKVTGG
+674 MLDLPFSRRFKVTGG
-689 ARYESTLLDVAS
+689 ARYESTLLDVVS
-701 HETTLTPG
+701 HEPSLSPG
-709 RLDEKDWLPS
+709 KLDEKDWLPS
-719 INTVYQVVDNMNV
+719 VNTVYEVVDNMNV

-760 IFVGNSDLKR
+760 IFVGNSELKR

-782 FNRPGEI
+782 FTRPGEI

-819 DRALVSGLELE
+819 DAAFVTGVELE
-830 FRKQLDQLHPSLGNF
+830 YRTRLDQLHPSLSNF
-845 QLGGNLSLISSQV
+845 QIGGNLSLVRSQV
-858 DIAPSELAIIRA
+858 DIAPSELAVIRA
-870 LDPGAG
+870 LDPNAG
-876 ETRKLQG
+876 DTRELQG

-892 AMYDNPDTGTLVSVH
+892 AMYDNTDTGTLVSVH

-967 NEEYIRSLYKRGR
+967 NEEFIRSLYKRGR
-980 TFSLGFS
+980 TYSVGFS

>member
-1 MPYMTKTYRYRN
+1 MTKEYRWSGFRI
-13 SLDAIYDRSRL
+13 SKFGTGWLVRPLLAAATALAIVTGT
-24 AKSMRAVI
+24 ATEMRAQES
-32 FVAALVAALAL
+32 A
-43 LAGTAMEVRGQA
+43 
-55 SMGRISG
+55 GRISG
-62 TVVDAETGDPLIGA
+62 TVVDSETGDPLIGA
-76 TVVVV
+76 TVTVV
-81 GLELG
+81 GLQLG
-86 AMADLEGTYLI
+86 AMADLEGTFLI
-97 RNVPAGLHAVQVSM
+97 RNVPVGQHTVLVSM
-111 IGYAAKRITEIQ
+111 IGFAQKRVTE
-123 VEPDQVSRIDITVEQ
+123 VRVDPGQVSRIDIAVDQ

-156 EASLLKQRQNALS
+156 EAALLKQRQNALS

-211 ERYSTAQ
+211 ERYSSAQ
-218 LNGTSLPNADPNSKS
+218 LNGTSLPNTDPNSKS
-233 VQMDIFAANL
+233 VQMDIFATNL

-274 ESFTMSFSSS
+274 ESFTMSFSTS
-284 TKYNTQSSF
+284 TKYNSQSSF
-293 KDMLSYEGGEYDF
+293 KDILSYDGGEYDF

-315 IPLPLRNPDVEIPS
+315 IPLALQNPDVEIPS

-339 AQLLDLYSRSFTDK
+339 AQLLDLYSKSFGDK

-358 TIEGGL
+358 TTEGAL
-364 GQSYAFSIGN
+364 GQSYSFSIGN
-374 QTEIAERPFGMLG
+374 QTTVLDRPFGMLG

-412 AEGLN
+412 SEGLN
-417 RERFATDMSGS
+417 RERFATDTSGS
-428 EEVLWGGLVNATYQP
+428 EEVLWGGLVNATYRP
-443 SITHEIGVNVL
+443 SITHEIGANVL
-454 YNRSGEKLSRFQTGA
+454 YNRSGEKQSRYQTGA
-469 WPSSLPGENVRYET
+469 WPSSLPGDNVRYET

-503 MPSVSNMEIE
+503 LPSVSNLEIE
-513 WTGAFIRSNQDEPD
+513 WNGAFIRSTQDEPD
-527 LRYFTNEF
+527 LRFFTNEF

-540 AGEGAPDID
+540 EGQGASDID

-563 YFRNLEESNRDFKLD
+563 YFRNLEETNRDFKLD
-578 VTLPF
+578 LTLPF
-583 TPWSG
+583 SPWSG
-588 LTARMKFGGAYLD
+588 LTARLKLGGAYLD

-612 FRQDAL
+612 FRQDNL
-618 QYRNDPVVFFST
+618 RYRNDPAVFFSSA
-630 VRTGILP
+630 RTGILP
-637 DEYQD
+637 DEFQD

-659 RNNYDGDQEIRAGYV
+659 KNNYDGEQEIMAGYV
-674 MLDLPLTRRFKVTGG
+674 MLDLPFSRRFKVTGG
-689 ARYESTLLDVAS
+689 ARYESTLLDVVS
-701 HETTLTPG
+701 HEPSLSPG
-709 RLDEKDWLPS
+709 KLDEKDWLPS
-719 INTVYQVVDNMNV
+719 VNTVYEVVDNMNV

-746 ELAPFASFLFVGDY
+746 ELAPFASFLFVGDF
-760 IFVGNSDLKR
+760 IFVGNNELKR

-782 FNRPGEI
+782 FTRPGEI

-800 NPIERVI
+800 HPIERVI

-819 DRALVSGLELE
+819 DAAFVTGVELE
-830 FRKQLDQLHPSLGNF
+830 YRTRLDQLHPSLSNF
-845 QLGGNLSLISSQV
+845 QIGGNLSLVRSQV
-858 DIAPSELAIIRA
+858 DIAPSELAVIRA
-870 LDPGAG
+870 LDPNAG
-876 ETRKLQG
+876 DTRELQG
-883 QSPYVVNID
+883 QSPYVVNFD
-892 AMYDNPDTGTLVSVH
+892 AMYDNTDTGTLVSVH

-967 NEEYIRSLYKRGR
+967 NEEFIRSLYKRGR
-980 TFSLGFS
+980 TYSVGFS